1 MVERNEEN
9 LSNSEF
15 NNLNKI
21 KSFPEQNYEPS
32 TNPNQNNNVPLS
44 LSSKNISPIINL
56 QQKFLGK
63 GKEVSPTIFDQKI
76 KDKSSGETSKIIPGE
91 NELKN
96 MNKEDFLK
104 VRKIKKISENNFL
117 ILKNEIIG
125 IENLDL
131 LYEDIINY
139 NYLPLNEVDFSANVG
154 CMLPFASLVESL
166 FNNNIITIEEMNY
179 RYDLFKNFIFNY
191 RPIKGDGNCFYR
203 AIIFRYFEIVI
214 LNKKIEL
221 LKNII
226 CEMYESFNSNE
237 IRSRLRI
244 KYNFIINTKLVLHI
258 MIIILNLLEEGRISE
273 AHYFYVKS
281 IVIEDS
287 FDYGLII
294 YFRYIFYLYI
304 KQNENKI
311 YQENF
316 AIKIGNLLPSNY
328 ETEEGMFLFNKF
340 YYLYLLSM
348 FTDAEKII
356 IHLTP
361 FVLGINL
368 DIIIFNDDEDK
379 KIKNMIYSGESD
391 YNFNEDK
398 LFVLNIN
405 GHYELL
411 YSEDDNVRNNDIF
424 KNYINDYYHN
434 MSNEKVI
441 NKDKIE
447 VNQVEINDKGK
458 DNSENN
464 TINDISSNSQDKNLI
479 FNNIAENKLINQ
491 EQKLKE
497 KNDVDEVKNK
507 YKVQIKIINKSTQK
521 PKKSF
526 SIEEEKNEDNNIIS
540 EKIKY
545 SEQKD
550 INYQN
555 LIQNRNYNE
564 NNIKKQ
570 DNNENYIDNNN
581 QENKS
586 INIDKVNLIEKLNEQ
601 VTIDEDKINEKEIS
615 GNKIIKNCEE
625 ANQKEL
631 LNNNLNSKIEKNIK
645 ESSKSIQEKCEI
657 CSKNYT
663 KQNKNILF
671 NNICKYCLKKNIIN
685 KIFPIFLEY
694 INDSISNKKY
704 DLSFKKVFNKFVDEK
719 IDIFNKNIII
729 RNALE
734 ILNNDY
740 KSNLEMHPI
749 FEEIKKKFCIF
760 CLCDLSKTETKY
772 EIPCKC
778 NFCSIDHVKRYF
790 HLKNNFKYKSNYICI
805 CSHEYSNIDI
815 YNIGIFFYLN
825 KLYSLK
831 EDSIDFLNQNYLE
844 KQCCFCSL
852 SIGNNNRKRIK
863 IKDFE
868 DEIIL
873 GDTNKLKHYI
883 CDNCFYQYG
892 DNVETFSC
900 FICNK
905 NHIVI
910 NKN

>member
-1 MVERNEEN
+1 MNEREDKN
-9 LSNSEF
+9 LSNSET

-21 KSFPEQNYEPS
+21 ISFPQQDYESSTKQNQNY
-32 TNPNQNNNVPLS
+32 NAPLS
-44 LSSKNISPIINL
+44 SSSKNISPLINL
-56 QQKFLGK
+56 QQKFFGK
-63 GKEVSPTIFDQKI
+63 GKEVSPTILDKKI
-76 KDKSSGETSKIIPGE
+76 KDKSSNEIPKIIPGE

-96 MNKEDFLK
+96 INKNDFLK
-104 VRKIKKISENNFL
+104 VRKIKKISENDFL
-117 ILKNEIIG
+117 TLKNEIIG
-125 IENLDL
+125 MENLDL
-131 LYEDIINY
+131 LYEDIINC
-139 NYLPLNEVDFSANVG
+139 NYLPLNEIDFSANVG
-154 CMLPFASLVESL
+154 CILPFSSLVESL
-166 FNNNIITIEEMNY
+166 FNSNIITIEEMNY
-179 RYDLFKNFIFNY
+179 RYELFKKYIFNY

-226 CEMYESFNSNE
+226 SEMYESFNSNE
-237 IRSRLRI
+237 IRSRLRV
-244 KYNFIINTKLVLHI
+244 KYNFIINTRLVLHI
-258 MIIILNLLEEGRISE
+258 MIIILNLLEEGRISD
-273 AHYFYVKS
+273 AHYFYVKT

-311 YQENF
+311 YLEDF

-328 ETEEGMFLFNKF
+328 ETNEGMFLFNKF

-368 DIIIFNDDEDK
+368 DVIIFNDNEDK
-379 KIKNMIYSGESD
+379 TIKNMIYSGKCE
-391 YNFNEDK
+391 YNFNEEK

-411 YSEDDNVRNNDIF
+411 YSEDDNIKNKDIF
-424 KNYINDYYHN
+424 KEYINDYYYD
-434 MSNEKVI
+434 MSKEQVPKNYK
-441 NKDKIE
+441 NNG
-447 VNQVEINDKGK
+447 NQDVKNVKEK
-458 DNSENN
+458 DNCENN
-464 TINDISSNSQDKNLI
+464 TMIESSSQSQKKNLI
-479 FNNIAENKLINQ
+479 FNNDIENNQIN
-491 EQKLKE
+491 EERELKN
-497 KNDVDEVKNK
+497 KNETVEINNK
-507 YKVQIKIINKSTQK
+507 YKVQIKIINKSAQK
-521 PKKSF
+521 PQKPF
-526 SIEEEKNEDNNIIS
+526 LFEEEKKEEDNIIS

-550 INYQN
+550 TNYQN
-555 LIQNRNYNE
+555 LIKNRNNDE
-564 NNIKKQ
+564 NNNSNKK
-570 DNNENYIDNNN
+570 DNNESNIIDNN
-581 QENKS
+581 QENKQ
-586 INIDKVNLIEKLNEQ
+586 ININRVNLIEKMDKEVDNDENIINEQ
-601 VTIDEDKINEKEIS
+601 KITNKNEL
-615 GNKIIKNCEE
+615 
-625 ANQKEL
+625 AND
-631 LNNNLNSKIEKNIK
+631 NLNSQTKKNIK
-645 ESSKSIQEKCEI
+645 EYSKSREEKCES
-657 CSKNYT
+657 CLKNYI
-663 KQNKNILF
+663 KKNNNIIF
-671 NNICKYCLKKNIIN
+671 NNICENCLKKNIIN
-685 KIFPIFLEY
+685 EIYPKFLEY
-694 INDSISNKKY
+694 MKDAISKKIF
-704 DLSFKKVFNKFVDEK
+704 DFSFKIIFNDFVDKK
-719 IDIFNKNIII
+719 IEIFNNNITI

-734 ILNNDY
+734 KLNNNY
-740 KSNLEMHPI
+740 KSKFEMHPI
-749 FEEIKKKFCIF
+749 FGDIKKKFCIF
-760 CLCDLSKTETKY
+760 CLCDLNKTKTKY

-778 NFCSIDHVKRYF
+778 NFCSIAHIKRYF
-790 HLKNNFKYKSNYICI
+790 HMINNFKNKSNYICI

-831 EDSIDFLNQNYLE
+831 EDTIDFLNQNYLE
-844 KQCCFCSL
+844 KQCCFCSI

-905 NHIVI
+905 NHIVN
-910 NKN
+910 NKNSLYLL

>member
-1 MVERNEEN
+1 MNEREDKN
-9 LSNSEF
+9 LSNSET

-21 KSFPEQNYEPS
+21 ISFPQQDFESSTKQNQNY
-32 TNPNQNNNVPLS
+32 NAPLS
-44 LSSKNISPIINL
+44 SSSKNISPLINL
-56 QQKFLGK
+56 QQKFFGK
-63 GKEVSPTIFDQKI
+63 GKEVSPTILDKKI
-76 KDKSSGETSKIIPGE
+76 KDKSSNEIPKIIPGE

-96 MNKEDFLK
+96 INKNDFLK
-104 VRKIKKISENNFL
+104 VRKIKKISENDFL
-117 ILKNEIIG
+117 TLKNEIIG
-125 IENLDL
+125 MENLDL
-131 LYEDIINY
+131 LYEDIINC
-139 NYLPLNEVDFSANVG
+139 NYLPLNEIDFSANVG
-154 CMLPFASLVESL
+154 CILPFSSLVESL
-166 FNNNIITIEEMNY
+166 FNSNIITIEEMNY
-179 RYDLFKNFIFNY
+179 RYELFKKYIFNY

-226 CEMYESFNSNE
+226 SEMYESFNSNE
-237 IRSRLRI
+237 IRSRLRV
-244 KYNFIINTKLVLHI
+244 KYNFIINTRLVLHI
-258 MIIILNLLEEGRISE
+258 MIIILNLLEEGRISD
-273 AHYFYVKS
+273 AHYFYVKT

-311 YQENF
+311 YLEDF

-328 ETEEGMFLFNKF
+328 ETNEGMFLFNKF

-368 DIIIFNDDEDK
+368 DVIIFNDNEDK
-379 KIKNMIYSGESD
+379 TIKNMIYSGKCE
-391 YNFNEDK
+391 YNFNEEK

-411 YSEDDNVRNNDIF
+411 YSEDDNIKNKDIF
-424 KNYINDYYHN
+424 KEYINDYYYD
-434 MSNEKVI
+434 MSKEQVPKNYK
-441 NKDKIE
+441 NNG
-447 VNQVEINDKGK
+447 NQDVKNVKEK
-458 DNSENN
+458 DNCENN
-464 TINDISSNSQDKNLI
+464 TMIESSSQSQKKNLI
-479 FNNIAENKLINQ
+479 FNNDIENNQIN
-491 EQKLKE
+491 EERELKN
-497 KNDVDEVKNK
+497 KNETVEINNK
-507 YKVQIKIINKSTQK
+507 YKVQIKIINKSAQK
-521 PKKSF
+521 PQKPF
-526 SIEEEKNEDNNIIS
+526 LFEEEKKEEDKIIS

-550 INYQN
+550 TNYQN
-555 LIQNRNYNE
+555 LIKNRNNDE
-564 NNIKKQ
+564 NNNSNKK
-570 DNNENYIDNNN
+570 DNNESNIIDNN
-581 QENKS
+581 QENKQ
-586 INIDKVNLIEKLNEQ
+586 ININRVNLIEKMDKEIDNDENIINEQ
-601 VTIDEDKINEKEIS
+601 KITNKNELD
-615 GNKIIKNCEE
+615 ND
-625 ANQKEL
+625 
-631 LNNNLNSKIEKNIK
+631 NLNSQTKKNIK
-645 ESSKSIQEKCEI
+645 EYSKSREEKCES
-657 CSKNYT
+657 CLKNYI
-663 KQNKNILF
+663 KKNNNIIS
-671 NNICKYCLKKNIIN
+671 NNICENCFKKNFIN
-685 KIFPIFLEY
+685 EIYPKFLEY
-694 INDSISNKKY
+694 MKDAISKKIF
-704 DLSFKKVFNKFVDEK
+704 DFSFKIIFNDFVDKK
-719 IDIFNKNIII
+719 IEIFNNNITI

-734 ILNNDY
+734 KLNNNY
-740 KSNLEMHPI
+740 KSKFEMHPI
-749 FEEIKKKFCIF
+749 FGDIKKKFCIF
-760 CLCDLSKTETKY
+760 CLCDLNKTKTKY

-778 NFCSIDHVKRYF
+778 NFCSIDHIKRYF
-790 HLKNNFKYKSNYICI
+790 HMINNFKNKSNYICI

-831 EDSIDFLNQNYLE
+831 EDTIDFLNQNYLE
-844 KQCCFCSL
+844 KQCCFCSI

-905 NHIVI
+905 NHIVN
-910 NKN
+910 NKNSLYLL

>member
-1 MVERNEEN
+1 MNEREDKN
-9 LSNSEF
+9 LSNSET

-21 KSFPEQNYEPS
+21 ISFPQQDYESSTKQNQNY
-32 TNPNQNNNVPLS
+32 NAPLS
-44 LSSKNISPIINL
+44 SSSKNISPLINL
-56 QQKFLGK
+56 QQKFFGK
-63 GKEVSPTIFDQKI
+63 GKEVSPTILDKKI
-76 KDKSSGETSKIIPGE
+76 KDKSSNEIPKIIPGE

-96 MNKEDFLK
+96 INKNDFLK
-104 VRKIKKISENNFL
+104 VRKIKKISENDFL
-117 ILKNEIIG
+117 TLKNEIIG
-125 IENLDL
+125 MENLDL
-131 LYEDIINY
+131 LYEDIINC
-139 NYLPLNEVDFSANVG
+139 NYLPLNEIDFSANVG
-154 CMLPFASLVESL
+154 CILPFSSLVESL
-166 FNNNIITIEEMNY
+166 FNSNIITIEEMNY
-179 RYDLFKNFIFNY
+179 RYELFKKYIFNY

-226 CEMYESFNSNE
+226 SEMYESFNSNE
-237 IRSRLRI
+237 IRSRLRV
-244 KYNFIINTKLVLHI
+244 KYNFIINTRLVLHI
-258 MIIILNLLEEGRISE
+258 MIIILNLLEEGRISD
-273 AHYFYVKS
+273 AHYFYVKT

-311 YQENF
+311 YLEDF

-328 ETEEGMFLFNKF
+328 ETNEGMFLFNKF

-368 DIIIFNDDEDK
+368 DVIIFNDNEDK
-379 KIKNMIYSGESD
+379 TIKNMIYSGKCE
-391 YNFNEDK
+391 YNFNEEK

-411 YSEDDNVRNNDIF
+411 YSEDDNIKNKDIF
-424 KNYINDYYHN
+424 KEYINDYYYD
-434 MSNEKVI
+434 MSKEQVPKNYK
-441 NKDKIE
+441 NNG
-447 VNQVEINDKGK
+447 NQDVKNVKEK
-458 DNSENN
+458 DNCENN
-464 TINDISSNSQDKNLI
+464 TMIESSSQSQKKNLI
-479 FNNIAENKLINQ
+479 FNNDIENNQIN
-491 EQKLKE
+491 EERELKN
-497 KNDVDEVKNK
+497 KNETVEINNK
-507 YKVQIKIINKSTQK
+507 YKVQIKIINKSAQK
-521 PKKSF
+521 PQKPF
-526 SIEEEKNEDNNIIS
+526 LFEEEKKEEDKIIS

-550 INYQN
+550 TNYQN
-555 LIQNRNYNE
+555 LIKNRNNDE
-564 NNIKKQ
+564 NNNSNKK
-570 DNNENYIDNNN
+570 DNNESNIIDNN
-581 QENKS
+581 QENKQ
-586 INIDKVNLIEKLNEQ
+586 ININRVNLIEKMDKEVDNDENIINEQ
-601 VTIDEDKINEKEIS
+601 KITNKNEL
-615 GNKIIKNCEE
+615 
-625 ANQKEL
+625 AND
-631 LNNNLNSKIEKNIK
+631 NLNSQTKKNIK
-645 ESSKSIQEKCEI
+645 EYSKSREEKCES
-657 CSKNYT
+657 CLKNYI
-663 KQNKNILF
+663 KKNNNIIF
-671 NNICKYCLKKNIIN
+671 NNICENCLKKNIIN
-685 KIFPIFLEY
+685 EIYPKFLEY
-694 INDSISNKKY
+694 MKDAISKKIF
-704 DLSFKKVFNKFVDEK
+704 DFSFKIIFNDFVDKK
-719 IDIFNKNIII
+719 IEIFNNNITI

-734 ILNNDY
+734 KLNNNY
-740 KSNLEMHPI
+740 KSKFEMHPI
-749 FEEIKKKFCIF
+749 FGDIKKKFCIF
-760 CLCDLSKTETKY
+760 CLCDLNKTKTKY

-778 NFCSIDHVKRYF
+778 NFCSIDHIKRYF
-790 HLKNNFKYKSNYICI
+790 HMINNFKNKSNYICI

-831 EDSIDFLNQNYLE
+831 EDTIDFLNQNYLE
-844 KQCCFCSL
+844 KQCCFCSI

-905 NHIVI
+905 NHIVN
-910 NKN
+910 NKNSLYLL

>member
-1 MVERNEEN
+1 MNEREDKN
-9 LSNSEF
+9 LSNSET

-21 KSFPEQNYEPS
+21 ISFPQQDYESSTKQNQNY
-32 TNPNQNNNVPLS
+32 NAPLS
-44 LSSKNISPIINL
+44 SSSKNISPLINL
-56 QQKFLGK
+56 QQKFFGK
-63 GKEVSPTIFDQKI
+63 GKEVSPTILDKKI
-76 KDKSSGETSKIIPGE
+76 KDKSSNEIPKIIPGE

-96 MNKEDFLK
+96 INKNDFLK
-104 VRKIKKISENNFL
+104 VRKIKKISENDFL
-117 ILKNEIIG
+117 TLKNEIIG
-125 IENLDL
+125 MENLDL
-131 LYEDIINY
+131 LYEDIINC
-139 NYLPLNEVDFSANVG
+139 NYLPLNEIDFSANVG
-154 CMLPFASLVESL
+154 CILPFSSLVESL
-166 FNNNIITIEEMNY
+166 FNSNIITIEEMNY
-179 RYDLFKNFIFNY
+179 RYELFKKYIFNY

-226 CEMYESFNSNE
+226 SEMYESFNSNE
-237 IRSRLRI
+237 IRSRLRV
-244 KYNFIINTKLVLHI
+244 KYNFIINTRLVLHI
-258 MIIILNLLEEGRISE
+258 MIIILNLLEEGRISD
-273 AHYFYVKS
+273 AHYFYVKT

-311 YQENF
+311 YLEDF

-328 ETEEGMFLFNKF
+328 ETSEGMFLFNKF

-368 DIIIFNDDEDK
+368 DVIIFNDNEDK
-379 KIKNMIYSGESD
+379 TIKNMIYSGKCE
-391 YNFNEDK
+391 YNFNEEK

-411 YSEDDNVRNNDIF
+411 YSEDDNIKNKDIF
-424 KNYINDYYHN
+424 KEYINDYYYD
-434 MSNEKVI
+434 MSKEQVPKNYK
-441 NKDKIE
+441 NNG
-447 VNQVEINDKGK
+447 NQDVKNVKEK
-458 DNSENN
+458 DNCENN
-464 TINDISSNSQDKNLI
+464 TMIESSSQSQKKNLI
-479 FNNIAENKLINQ
+479 FNNDIENNQIN
-491 EQKLKE
+491 EERELKN
-497 KNDVDEVKNK
+497 KNETVEINNK
-507 YKVQIKIINKSTQK
+507 YKVQIKIINKSAQK
-521 PKKSF
+521 PQKPF
-526 SIEEEKNEDNNIIS
+526 LFEEEKKEEDNIIS

-550 INYQN
+550 TNYQN
-555 LIQNRNYNE
+555 LIKNRNNDE
-564 NNIKKQ
+564 NNNSNKK
-570 DNNENYIDNNN
+570 DNNESNIIDNN
-581 QENKS
+581 QENKQ
-586 INIDKVNLIEKLNEQ
+586 ININRVNLIEKMDKEVDNDENIINEQ
-601 VTIDEDKINEKEIS
+601 KITNKNEL
-615 GNKIIKNCEE
+615 
-625 ANQKEL
+625 AND
-631 LNNNLNSKIEKNIK
+631 NLNSETKKNIK
-645 ESSKSIQEKCEI
+645 EYSKSREEKCES
-657 CSKNYT
+657 CLKNYI
-663 KQNKNILF
+663 KKNNNIIS
-671 NNICKYCLKKNIIN
+671 NNICEKNIKKNIIN
-685 KIFPIFLEY
+685 EIYPKFLEY
-694 INDSISNKKY
+694 MKDAISKKIF
-704 DLSFKKVFNKFVDEK
+704 DFSFKIIFNDFVDKK
-719 IDIFNKNIII
+719 IEIFNNNITI

-734 ILNNDY
+734 KLNNNY
-740 KSNLEMHPI
+740 KSKFEMHPI
-749 FEEIKKKFCIF
+749 FGDIKKKFCIF
-760 CLCDLSKTETKY
+760 CLCDLNKTKTKY

-778 NFCSIDHVKRYF
+778 NFCSIDHIKRYF
-790 HLKNNFKYKSNYICI
+790 HMINNFKNKSNYICI

-831 EDSIDFLNQNYLE
+831 EDTIDFLNQNYLE
-844 KQCCFCSL
+844 KQCCFCSI

-905 NHIVI
+905 NHIVN
-910 NKN
+910 NKNSLYLL

>member
-1 MVERNEEN
+1 MNEREDKN
-9 LSNSEF
+9 LSNSET

-21 KSFPEQNYEPS
+21 ISFPQQDYESSTKQNQNY
-32 TNPNQNNNVPLS
+32 NAPLS
-44 LSSKNISPIINL
+44 SSSKNISPLINL
-56 QQKFLGK
+56 QQKFFGK
-63 GKEVSPTIFDQKI
+63 GKEVSPTILDKKI
-76 KDKSSGETSKIIPGE
+76 KDKSSNEIPKIIPGE

-96 MNKEDFLK
+96 INKNDFLK
-104 VRKIKKISENNFL
+104 VRKIKKISENDFL
-117 ILKNEIIG
+117 TLKNEIIG
-125 IENLDL
+125 MENLDL
-131 LYEDIINY
+131 LYEDIINC
-139 NYLPLNEVDFSANVG
+139 NYLPLNEIDFSANVG
-154 CMLPFASLVESL
+154 CILPFSSLVESL
-166 FNNNIITIEEMNY
+166 FNSNIITIEEMNY
-179 RYDLFKNFIFNY
+179 RYELFKKYIFNY

-226 CEMYESFNSNE
+226 SEMYESFNSNE
-237 IRSRLRI
+237 IRSRLRV
-244 KYNFIINTKLVLHI
+244 KYNFIINTRLVLHI
-258 MIIILNLLEEGRISE
+258 MIIILNLLEEGRISD
-273 AHYFYVKS
+273 AHYFYVKT

-311 YQENF
+311 YLEDF

-328 ETEEGMFLFNKF
+328 ETNEGMFLFNKF

-368 DIIIFNDDEDK
+368 DVIIFNDNEDK
-379 KIKNMIYSGESD
+379 TIKNMIFSGKCE
-391 YNFNEDK
+391 YNFNEEK

-411 YSEDDNVRNNDIF
+411 YSEDDNIKNKDIF
-424 KNYINDYYHN
+424 KEYINDYYYD
-434 MSNEKVI
+434 MSKEQVPKNYK
-441 NKDKIE
+441 NNG
-447 VNQVEINDKGK
+447 NQDVKNVKEK
-458 DNSENN
+458 DNCENN
-464 TINDISSNSQDKNLI
+464 TMIESSSQSQKKNLI
-479 FNNIAENKLINQ
+479 FNNDIENNQIN
-491 EQKLKE
+491 EERELKN
-497 KNDVDEVKNK
+497 KNETVEINNK
-507 YKVQIKIINKSTQK
+507 YKVQIKIINKSAQK
-521 PKKSF
+521 PQKPFLFK
-526 SIEEEKNEDNNIIS
+526 EEKKEEDNIIS

-550 INYQN
+550 TNYQN
-555 LIQNRNYNE
+555 LIKNKNNDE
-564 NNIKKQ
+564 NNNSNKK
-570 DNNENYIDNNN
+570 DNNESNIIDNN
-581 QENKS
+581 QENKQ
-586 INIDKVNLIEKLNEQ
+586 ININRVNLIEKMDKEVDNDENIINEQ
-601 VTIDEDKINEKEIS
+601 KITDKNEI
-615 GNKIIKNCEE
+615 
-625 ANQKEL
+625 AND
-631 LNNNLNSKIEKNIK
+631 NLNSETKKNIK
-645 ESSKSIQEKCEI
+645 EYSKSREEKCES
-657 CSKNYT
+657 CLKNYI
-663 KQNKNILF
+663 KKNNNIIF
-671 NNICKYCLKKNIIN
+671 NNICENCLKKNIIN
-685 KIFPIFLEY
+685 EIYPKFLEY
-694 INDSISNKKY
+694 MKDAISKKIF
-704 DLSFKKVFNKFVDEK
+704 DFSFKIIFNDFVDKK
-719 IDIFNKNIII
+719 IEIFNNNITI

-734 ILNNDY
+734 KLNNNY
-740 KSNLEMHPI
+740 KSKFEMHPI
-749 FEEIKKKFCIF
+749 FGDIKKKFCIF
-760 CLCDLSKTETKY
+760 CLCDLNKTKTKY

-778 NFCSIDHVKRYF
+778 NFCSIDHIKRYF
-790 HLKNNFKYKSNYICI
+790 HMINNFKNKSNYICI

-831 EDSIDFLNQNYLE
+831 EDTIDFLNQNYLE
-844 KQCCFCSL
+844 KQCCFCSI

-905 NHIVI
+905 NHIVN
-910 NKN
+910 NKNSLYPL

>member
-1 MVERNEEN
+1 MNEREDKN
-9 LSNSEF
+9 LSNSET

-21 KSFPEQNYEPS
+21 ISFPQQDYESSTKQNQNY
-32 TNPNQNNNVPLS
+32 NAPLS
-44 LSSKNISPIINL
+44 SSSKNISPLINL
-56 QQKFLGK
+56 QQKFFGK
-63 GKEVSPTIFDQKI
+63 GKEVSPTILDKKI
-76 KDKSSGETSKIIPGE
+76 KDKSSNEIPKIIPGE

-96 MNKEDFLK
+96 INKNDFLK
-104 VRKIKKISENNFL
+104 VRKIKKISENDFL
-117 ILKNEIIG
+117 TLKNEIIG
-125 IENLDL
+125 MENLDL
-131 LYEDIINY
+131 LYEDIINC
-139 NYLPLNEVDFSANVG
+139 NYLPLNEIDFSANVG
-154 CMLPFASLVESL
+154 CILPFSSLVESL
-166 FNNNIITIEEMNY
+166 FNSNIITIEEMNY
-179 RYDLFKNFIFNY
+179 RYELFKKYIFNY

-226 CEMYESFNSNE
+226 SEMYESFNSNE
-237 IRSRLRI
+237 IRSRLRV
-244 KYNFIINTKLVLHI
+244 KYNFIINTRLVLHI
-258 MIIILNLLEEGRISE
+258 MIIILNLLEEGRISD
-273 AHYFYVKS
+273 AHYFYVKT

-311 YQENF
+311 YLEDF

-328 ETEEGMFLFNKF
+328 ETSEGMFLFNKF

-368 DIIIFNDDEDK
+368 DVIIFNDNEDK
-379 KIKNMIYSGESD
+379 TIKNMIFSGKCE
-391 YNFNEDK
+391 YNFNEEK

-411 YSEDDNVRNNDIF
+411 YSEDDNIKNKDIF
-424 KNYINDYYHN
+424 KEYINDYYYD
-434 MSNEKVI
+434 MSKEQVPKNYK
-441 NKDKIE
+441 NNG
-447 VNQVEINDKGK
+447 NQDVKNVKEK
-458 DNSENN
+458 DNCENN
-464 TINDISSNSQDKNLI
+464 TMIESSSQSQKKNLI
-479 FNNIAENKLINQ
+479 FNNDIENNQIN
-491 EQKLKE
+491 EERELKN
-497 KNDVDEVKNK
+497 KNETVEINNK
-507 YKVQIKIINKSTQK
+507 YKVQIKIINKSAQK
-521 PKKSF
+521 PQKPF
-526 SIEEEKNEDNNIIS
+526 LFEEEKKEEDNIIS

-550 INYQN
+550 TNYQN
-555 LIQNRNYNE
+555 LIKNRNNDE
-564 NNIKKQ
+564 NNNSNKK
-570 DNNENYIDNNN
+570 DNNESNIIDNN
-581 QENKS
+581 QENKQ
-586 INIDKVNLIEKLNEQ
+586 ININRVNLIEKMDKEVDNDENIINEQ
-601 VTIDEDKINEKEIS
+601 KITNKNEL
-615 GNKIIKNCEE
+615 
-625 ANQKEL
+625 AND
-631 LNNNLNSKIEKNIK
+631 NLNSQTKKNIK
-645 ESSKSIQEKCEI
+645 EYSKSREEKCES
-657 CSKNYT
+657 CLKNYI
-663 KQNKNILF
+663 KKNNNIIF
-671 NNICKYCLKKNIIN
+671 NNICENCLKKNIIN
-685 KIFPIFLEY
+685 EIYPKFLEY
-694 INDSISNKKY
+694 MKDAISKKIF
-704 DLSFKKVFNKFVDEK
+704 DFSFKIIFNDFVDKK
-719 IDIFNKNIII
+719 IEIFNNNITI

-734 ILNNDY
+734 KLNNNY
-740 KSNLEMHPI
+740 KSKFEMHPI
-749 FEEIKKKFCIF
+749 FGDIKKKFCIF
-760 CLCDLSKTETKY
+760 CLCDLNKTKTKY

-778 NFCSIDHVKRYF
+778 NFCSIDHIKRYF
-790 HLKNNFKYKSNYICI
+790 HMINNFKNKSNYICI

-831 EDSIDFLNQNYLE
+831 EDTIDFLNQNYLE
-844 KQCCFCSL
+844 KQCCFCSI

-905 NHIVI
+905 NHIVN
-910 NKN
+910 NKNSLYLL

>member
-1 MVERNEEN
+1 MNEREDKN
-9 LSNSEF
+9 LSNSET

-21 KSFPEQNYEPS
+21 ISFPQQDYESSTKQNQNY
-32 TNPNQNNNVPLS
+32 NAPLS
-44 LSSKNISPIINL
+44 SSSKNISPLINL
-56 QQKFLGK
+56 QQKFFGK
-63 GKEVSPTIFDQKI
+63 GKEVSPTILDKKI
-76 KDKSSGETSKIIPGE
+76 KDKSSNEIPKIIPGE

-96 MNKEDFLK
+96 INKNDFLK
-104 VRKIKKISENNFL
+104 VRKIKKISENDFL
-117 ILKNEIIG
+117 TLKNEIIG
-125 IENLDL
+125 MENLDL
-131 LYEDIINY
+131 LYEDIINC
-139 NYLPLNEVDFSANVG
+139 NYLPLNEIDFSANVG
-154 CMLPFASLVESL
+154 CILPFSSLVESL
-166 FNNNIITIEEMNY
+166 FNSNIITIEEMNY
-179 RYDLFKNFIFNY
+179 RYELFKKYIFNY

-226 CEMYESFNSNE
+226 SEMYESFNSNE
-237 IRSRLRI
+237 IRSRLRV
-244 KYNFIINTKLVLHI
+244 KYNFIINTRLVLHI
-258 MIIILNLLEEGRISE
+258 MIIILNLLEEGRISD
-273 AHYFYVKS
+273 AHYFYVKT

-311 YQENF
+311 YLEDF

-328 ETEEGMFLFNKF
+328 ETNEGMFLFNKF

-368 DIIIFNDDEDK
+368 DVIIFNDNEDK
-379 KIKNMIYSGESD
+379 TIKNMIFSGKCE
-391 YNFNEDK
+391 YNFNEEK

-411 YSEDDNVRNNDIF
+411 YSEDDNIKNKDIF
-424 KNYINDYYHN
+424 KEYINDYYYD
-434 MSNEKVI
+434 MSKEQVPKNYK
-441 NKDKIE
+441 NNG
-447 VNQVEINDKGK
+447 NQDVKNVKEK
-458 DNSENN
+458 DNCENN
-464 TINDISSNSQDKNLI
+464 TMIESSSQSQKKNLI
-479 FNNIAENKLINQ
+479 FNNDIENNQIN
-491 EQKLKE
+491 EERELKN
-497 KNDVDEVKNK
+497 KNETVEINNK
-507 YKVQIKIINKSTQK
+507 YKVQIKIINKSAQK
-521 PKKSF
+521 PQKPF
-526 SIEEEKNEDNNIIS
+526 LFEEEKKEEDNIIS

-550 INYQN
+550 TNYQN
-555 LIQNRNYNE
+555 LIKNRNNDE
-564 NNIKKQ
+564 NNNSNKK
-570 DNNENYIDNNN
+570 DNNESNIIDNN
-581 QENKS
+581 QENKQ
-586 INIDKVNLIEKLNEQ
+586 ININRVNLIEKMDKEVDNDENIINEQ
-601 VTIDEDKINEKEIS
+601 KIANKNEL
-615 GNKIIKNCEE
+615 
-625 ANQKEL
+625 AND
-631 LNNNLNSKIEKNIK
+631 NLNSKTKKNIK
-645 ESSKSIQEKCEI
+645 EYSKSREEKCES
-657 CSKNYT
+657 CLKNYI
-663 KQNKNILF
+663 KKNNNIIF
-671 NNICKYCLKKNIIN
+671 NNICENCLKKNIIN
-685 KIFPIFLEY
+685 EIYPKFLEY
-694 INDSISNKKY
+694 MKDAISKKIF
-704 DLSFKKVFNKFVDEK
+704 DFSFKIIFNDFVDKK
-719 IDIFNKNIII
+719 IEIFNNNITI

-734 ILNNDY
+734 KLNNNY
-740 KSNLEMHPI
+740 KSKFEMHPI
-749 FEEIKKKFCIF
+749 FGDIKKKFCIF
-760 CLCDLSKTETKY
+760 CLCDLNKTKTKY

-778 NFCSIDHVKRYF
+778 NFCSIDHIKRYF
-790 HLKNNFKYKSNYICI
+790 HMINNFKNKSNYICI

-831 EDSIDFLNQNYLE
+831 EDTIDFLNQNYLE
-844 KQCCFCSL
+844 KQCCFCSI

-892 DNVETFSC
+892 DNVESFSC

-905 NHIVI
+905 NHIVN
-910 NKN
+910 NKNSLYLL

>member
-1 MVERNEEN
+1 MNEREDKN
-9 LSNSEF
+9 LSNSET

-21 KSFPEQNYEPS
+21 ISFPQQDYESSTKQNQNY
-32 TNPNQNNNVPLS
+32 NAPLS
-44 LSSKNISPIINL
+44 SSSKNISPLINL
-56 QQKFLGK
+56 QQKFFGK
-63 GKEVSPTIFDQKI
+63 GKEVSPTILDKKI
-76 KDKSSGETSKIIPGE
+76 KDKSSNEIPKIIPGE

-96 MNKEDFLK
+96 INKNDFLK
-104 VRKIKKISENNFL
+104 VRKIKKISENDFL
-117 ILKNEIIG
+117 TLKNEIIG
-125 IENLDL
+125 MENLDL
-131 LYEDIINY
+131 LYEDIINC
-139 NYLPLNEVDFSANVG
+139 NYLPLNEIDFSANVG
-154 CMLPFASLVESL
+154 CILPFSSLVESL
-166 FNNNIITIEEMNY
+166 FNSNIITIEEMNY
-179 RYDLFKNFIFNY
+179 RYELFKKYIFNY

-226 CEMYESFNSNE
+226 SEMYESFNSNE
-237 IRSRLRI
+237 IRSRLRV
-244 KYNFIINTKLVLHI
+244 KYNFIINTRLVLHI
-258 MIIILNLLEEGRISE
+258 MIIILNLLEEGRISD
-273 AHYFYVKS
+273 AHYFYVKT

-311 YQENF
+311 YLEDF

-328 ETEEGMFLFNKF
+328 ETNEGMFLFNKF

-368 DIIIFNDDEDK
+368 DVIIFNDNEDK
-379 KIKNMIYSGESD
+379 TIKNMIYSGECE

-411 YSEDDNVRNNDIF
+411 YSEDDNIKNKDIF
-424 KNYINDYYHN
+424 KEYINDYYYD
-434 MSNEKVI
+434 MSKEQVPKNYK
-441 NKDKIE
+441 NNG
-447 VNQVEINDKGK
+447 NQDVKNVKEK
-458 DNSENN
+458 DNCENN
-464 TINDISSNSQDKNLI
+464 TMIESSSQSQKKNLI
-479 FNNIAENKLINQ
+479 FNNDIENNQIN
-491 EQKLKE
+491 EERELKN
-497 KNDVDEVKNK
+497 KNETVEINNK
-507 YKVQIKIINKSTQK
+507 YKVQIKIINKSAQK
-521 PKKSF
+521 PQKPF
-526 SIEEEKNEDNNIIS
+526 LFEEEKKEEDNIIS

-550 INYQN
+550 TNYQN
-555 LIQNRNYNE
+555 LIKNRNNDE
-564 NNIKKQ
+564 NNNNNKK
-570 DNNENYIDNNN
+570 DNNESNIIDNN
-581 QENKS
+581 QENKQ
-586 INIDKVNLIEKLNEQ
+586 ININRVNLIEKMDKEVDNDENIINEQ
-601 VTIDEDKINEKEIS
+601 KIT
-615 GNKIIKNCEE
+615 NKNKL
-625 ANQKEL
+625 AND
-631 LNNNLNSKIEKNIK
+631 NLNSQTKKNIK
-645 ESSKSIQEKCEI
+645 EYSKSREEKCES
-657 CSKNYT
+657 CLKNYI
-663 KQNKNILF
+663 KKNNNIIF
-671 NNICKYCLKKNIIN
+671 NNICENCLKKNIIN
-685 KIFPIFLEY
+685 EIYPKFLEY
-694 INDSISNKKY
+694 MKDAISKKIF
-704 DLSFKKVFNKFVDEK
+704 DFSFKIIFNDFVDKK
-719 IDIFNKNIII
+719 IEIFNNNITI

-734 ILNNDY
+734 KLNNNY
-740 KSNLEMHPI
+740 KSKFEMHPI
-749 FEEIKKKFCIF
+749 FGDIKKKFCIF
-760 CLCDLSKTETKY
+760 CLCDLNKTKTKY

-778 NFCSIDHVKRYF
+778 NFCSIDHIKRYF
-790 HLKNNFKYKSNYICI
+790 HMINNFKNKSNYICI

-831 EDSIDFLNQNYLE
+831 EDTIDFLNQNYLD
-844 KQCCFCSL
+844 KQCCFCSI

-905 NHIVI
+905 NHIVN
-910 NKN
+910 NKNSLYLL

>member
-1 MVERNEEN
+1 MNEREDKN
-9 LSNSEF
+9 LSNSET

-21 KSFPEQNYEPS
+21 ISFPQQDYESSTKQNQNY
-32 TNPNQNNNVPLS
+32 NAPLS
-44 LSSKNISPIINL
+44 SSSKNISPLINL
-56 QQKFLGK
+56 QQKFFGK
-63 GKEVSPTIFDQKI
+63 GKEVSPTILDKKI
-76 KDKSSGETSKIIPGE
+76 KDKSSNEIPKIIPGE

-96 MNKEDFLK
+96 INKNDFLK
-104 VRKIKKISENNFL
+104 VRKIKKISENDFL
-117 ILKNEIIG
+117 TLKNEIIG
-125 IENLDL
+125 MENLDL
-131 LYEDIINY
+131 LYEDIINC
-139 NYLPLNEVDFSANVG
+139 NYLPLNEIDFSANVG
-154 CMLPFASLVESL
+154 CILPFSSLVESL
-166 FNNNIITIEEMNY
+166 FNSNIITIEEMNY
-179 RYDLFKNFIFNY
+179 RYELFKKYIFNY

-226 CEMYESFNSNE
+226 SEMYESFNSNE
-237 IRSRLRI
+237 IRSRLRV
-244 KYNFIINTKLVLHI
+244 KYNFIINTRLVLHI
-258 MIIILNLLEEGRISE
+258 MIIILNLLEEGRISD
-273 AHYFYVKS
+273 AHYFYVKT

-311 YQENF
+311 YLEDF

-328 ETEEGMFLFNKF
+328 ETNEGMFLFNKF

-368 DIIIFNDDEDK
+368 DVIIFNDNEDK
-379 KIKNMIYSGESD
+379 TIKNMIYSGKCE
-391 YNFNEDK
+391 YNFNEEK

-411 YSEDDNVRNNDIF
+411 YSEDDNIKNKDIF
-424 KNYINDYYHN
+424 KEYINDYYYD
-434 MSNEKVI
+434 MSKEQVPKNYK
-441 NKDKIE
+441 NNG
-447 VNQVEINDKGK
+447 NQDVKNVKEK
-458 DNSENN
+458 DNCENN
-464 TINDISSNSQDKNLI
+464 TMIESSSQSQKKNLI
-479 FNNIAENKLINQ
+479 FNNDIENNQIN
-491 EQKLKE
+491 EERELKN
-497 KNDVDEVKNK
+497 KNETVEINNK
-507 YKVQIKIINKSTQK
+507 YKVQIKIINKSAQK
-521 PKKSF
+521 PQKPF
-526 SIEEEKNEDNNIIS
+526 LFEEEKKEEDNIIS

-550 INYQN
+550 TNYQN
-555 LIQNRNYNE
+555 LIKNRNNDE
-564 NNIKKQ
+564 NNNSNKK
-570 DNNENYIDNNN
+570 DNNESNIIDNN
-581 QENKS
+581 QENKQ
-586 INIDKVNLIEKLNEQ
+586 ININRVNLIEKMDKEVDNDENIINEQ
-601 VTIDEDKINEKEIS
+601 KITNKNEL
-615 GNKIIKNCEE
+615 
-625 ANQKEL
+625 AND
-631 LNNNLNSKIEKNIK
+631 NLNSQTKKNIK
-645 ESSKSIQEKCEI
+645 EYSKSREEKCES
-657 CSKNYT
+657 CLKNYI
-663 KQNKNILF
+663 KKNNNIIF
-671 NNICKYCLKKNIIN
+671 NNICENCLKKNIIN
-685 KIFPIFLEY
+685 EIYPKFLEY
-694 INDSISNKKY
+694 MKDAISKKIF
-704 DLSFKKVFNKFVDEK
+704 DFSFKIIFNDFVDKK
-719 IDIFNKNIII
+719 IEIFNNNITI

-734 ILNNDY
+734 KLNNNY
-740 KSNLEMHPI
+740 KSKFEMHPI
-749 FEEIKKKFCIF
+749 FGDIKKKFCIF
-760 CLCDLSKTETKY
+760 CLCDLNKTKTKY

-778 NFCSIDHVKRYF
+778 NFCSIDHIKRYF
-790 HLKNNFKYKSNYICI
+790 HMINNFKNKSNYICI

-831 EDSIDFLNQNYLE
+831 EDTIDFLNQNYLE
-844 KQCCFCSL
+844 KQCCFCSI

-905 NHIVI
+905 NHIVN
-910 NKN
+910 NKNSLYLL

>member
-1 MVERNEEN
+1 MNEREDKN
-9 LSNSEF
+9 LSNSET

-21 KSFPEQNYEPS
+21 ISFPQQDYESSTKQNQNY
-32 TNPNQNNNVPLS
+32 NAPLS
-44 LSSKNISPIINL
+44 SSSKNISPLINL
-56 QQKFLGK
+56 QQKFFGK
-63 GKEVSPTIFDQKI
+63 GKEVSPTILDKKI
-76 KDKSSGETSKIIPGE
+76 KDKSSNEIPKIIPGE

-96 MNKEDFLK
+96 INKNDFLK
-104 VRKIKKISENNFL
+104 VRKIKKISENDFL
-117 ILKNEIIG
+117 TLKNEIIG
-125 IENLDL
+125 MENLDL
-131 LYEDIINY
+131 LYEDIINC
-139 NYLPLNEVDFSANVG
+139 NYLPLNEIDFSANVG
-154 CMLPFASLVESL
+154 CILPFSSLVESL
-166 FNNNIITIEEMNY
+166 FNSNIITIEEMNY
-179 RYDLFKNFIFNY
+179 RYELFKKYIFNY

-226 CEMYESFNSNE
+226 SEMYESFNSNE
-237 IRSRLRI
+237 IRSRLRV
-244 KYNFIINTKLVLHI
+244 KYNFIINTRLVLHI
-258 MIIILNLLEEGRISE
+258 MIIILNLLEEGRISD
-273 AHYFYVKS
+273 AHYFYVKT

-311 YQENF
+311 YLEDF

-328 ETEEGMFLFNKF
+328 ETNEGMFLFNKF

-368 DIIIFNDDEDK
+368 DVIIFNDNEDK
-379 KIKNMIYSGESD
+379 TIKNMIYSGKCE
-391 YNFNEDK
+391 YNFNEEK

-411 YSEDDNVRNNDIF
+411 YSEDDNIKNKDIF
-424 KNYINDYYHN
+424 KEYINDYYYD
-434 MSNEKVI
+434 MSKEQVPKNYK
-441 NKDKIE
+441 NNG
-447 VNQVEINDKGK
+447 NQDVKNVKEK
-458 DNSENN
+458 DNCENN
-464 TINDISSNSQDKNLI
+464 TMIESSSQSQKKNLI
-479 FNNIAENKLINQ
+479 FNNDIENNQIN
-491 EQKLKE
+491 EERELKN
-497 KNDVDEVKNK
+497 KNETVEINNK
-507 YKVQIKIINKSTQK
+507 YKVQIKIINKSAQK
-521 PKKSF
+521 PQKPF
-526 SIEEEKNEDNNIIS
+526 LFEEEKKEEDNIIS

-550 INYQN
+550 TNYQN
-555 LIQNRNYNE
+555 LIKNRNNDE
-564 NNIKKQ
+564 NNNSNKK
-570 DNNENYIDNNN
+570 DNNESNIIDNN
-581 QENKS
+581 QENKQ
-586 INIDKVNLIEKLNEQ
+586 ININRVNLIEKMDKEVDNDENIINEQ
-601 VTIDEDKINEKEIS
+601 KKANKNEL
-615 GNKIIKNCEE
+615 
-625 ANQKEL
+625 AND
-631 LNNNLNSKIEKNIK
+631 NLNSQTKKNIK
-645 ESSKSIQEKCEI
+645 EYSKSREEKCES
-657 CSKNYT
+657 CLKNYI
-663 KQNKNILF
+663 KKNNNIIF
-671 NNICKYCLKKNIIN
+671 NNICENCLKKNIIN
-685 KIFPIFLEY
+685 EIYPKFLEY
-694 INDSISNKKY
+694 MKDAISKKIF
-704 DLSFKKVFNKFVDEK
+704 DFSFKIIFNDFVDKK
-719 IDIFNKNIII
+719 IEIFNNNITI

-734 ILNNDY
+734 KLNNNY
-740 KSNLEMHPI
+740 KSKFEMHPI
-749 FEEIKKKFCIF
+749 FGDIKKKFCIF
-760 CLCDLSKTETKY
+760 CLCDLNKTKTKY

-778 NFCSIDHVKRYF
+778 NFCSIDHIKRYF
-790 HLKNNFKYKSNYICI
+790 HMINNFKNKSNYICI

-831 EDSIDFLNQNYLE
+831 EDTIDFLNQNYLE
-844 KQCCFCSL
+844 KQCCFCSI

-892 DNVETFSC
+892 NNVETFSC

>member
-1 MVERNEEN
+1 MNEREDKN
-9 LSNSEF
+9 LSNSET

-21 KSFPEQNYEPS
+21 ISFPQQDYESSTKQNQNY
-32 TNPNQNNNVPLS
+32 NAPLS
-44 LSSKNISPIINL
+44 SSSKNISPLINL
-56 QQKFLGK
+56 QQKFFGK
-63 GKEVSPTIFDQKI
+63 GKEVSPTILDKKI
-76 KDKSSGETSKIIPGE
+76 KDKSSNEIPKIIPGE

-96 MNKEDFLK
+96 INKNDFLK
-104 VRKIKKISENNFL
+104 VRKIKKISENDFL
-117 ILKNEIIG
+117 TLKNEIIG
-125 IENLDL
+125 MENLDL
-131 LYEDIINY
+131 LYEDIINC
-139 NYLPLNEVDFSANVG
+139 NYLPLNEIDFSANVG
-154 CMLPFASLVESL
+154 CILPFSSLVESL
-166 FNNNIITIEEMNY
+166 FNSNIITIEEMNY
-179 RYDLFKNFIFNY
+179 RYELFKKYIFNY

-226 CEMYESFNSNE
+226 SEMYESFNSNE
-237 IRSRLRI
+237 IRSRLRV
-244 KYNFIINTKLVLHI
+244 KYNFIINTRLVLHI
-258 MIIILNLLEEGRISE
+258 MIIILNLLEEGRISD
-273 AHYFYVKS
+273 AHYFYVKT

-311 YQENF
+311 YLEDF

-328 ETEEGMFLFNKF
+328 ETSEGMFLFNKF

-368 DIIIFNDDEDK
+368 DVIIFNDNEDK
-379 KIKNMIYSGESD
+379 TIKNMIYSGKCE
-391 YNFNEDK
+391 YNFNEEK

-411 YSEDDNVRNNDIF
+411 YSEDDNIKNKDIF
-424 KNYINDYYHN
+424 KEYINDYYYD
-434 MSNEKVI
+434 MSKEQVPKNYK
-441 NKDKIE
+441 NNG
-447 VNQVEINDKGK
+447 NQDVKNVKEK
-458 DNSENN
+458 DNCENN
-464 TINDISSNSQDKNLI
+464 TMIESSSQSQKKNLI
-479 FNNIAENKLINQ
+479 FNNDIENNQIN
-491 EQKLKE
+491 EERELKN
-497 KNDVDEVKNK
+497 KNETVEINNK
-507 YKVQIKIINKSTQK
+507 YKVQIKIINKSAQK
-521 PKKSF
+521 PQKPF
-526 SIEEEKNEDNNIIS
+526 LFEEEKKEEDNIIS

-550 INYQN
+550 TNYQN
-555 LIQNRNYNE
+555 LIKNRNNDE
-564 NNIKKQ
+564 NNNSNKK
-570 DNNENYIDNNN
+570 DNNESNIIDNN
-581 QENKS
+581 QENKQ
-586 INIDKVNLIEKLNEQ
+586 ININRVNLIEKMDKEVDNDENIINEQ
-601 VTIDEDKINEKEIS
+601 KITNKNEL
-615 GNKIIKNCEE
+615 
-625 ANQKEL
+625 AND
-631 LNNNLNSKIEKNIK
+631 NLNSQTKKNIK
-645 ESSKSIQEKCEI
+645 EYSKSREEKCES
-657 CSKNYT
+657 CLKNYI
-663 KQNKNILF
+663 KKNNNIIF
-671 NNICKYCLKKNIIN
+671 NNICENCLKKNIIN
-685 KIFPIFLEY
+685 EIYPKFLEY
-694 INDSISNKKY
+694 MKDAISKKIF
-704 DLSFKKVFNKFVDEK
+704 DFSFKIIFNDFVDKK
-719 IDIFNKNIII
+719 IEIFNNNITI

-734 ILNNDY
+734 KLNNNY
-740 KSNLEMHPI
+740 KSKFEMHPI
-749 FEEIKKKFCIF
+749 FGDIKKKFCIF
-760 CLCDLSKTETKY
+760 CLCDLNKTKTKY

-778 NFCSIDHVKRYF
+778 NFCSIDHIKRYF
-790 HLKNNFKYKSNYICI
+790 HMINNFKNKSNYICI

-831 EDSIDFLNQNYLE
+831 EDTIDFLNQNYLE
-844 KQCCFCSL
+844 KQCCFCSI
-852 SIGNNNRKRIK
+852 SIEINNRKRIK

-905 NHIVI
+905 NHIVN
-910 NKN
+910 NKNSLYLL

>member
-1 MVERNEEN
+1 MNEREDKN
-9 LSNSEF
+9 LSNSET

-21 KSFPEQNYEPS
+21 ISFPQQDYESSTKQNQNY
-32 TNPNQNNNVPLS
+32 NAPLS
-44 LSSKNISPIINL
+44 SSSKNISPLINL
-56 QQKFLGK
+56 QQKFFGK
-63 GKEVSPTIFDQKI
+63 GKEVSPTILDKKI
-76 KDKSSGETSKIIPGE
+76 KDKSSNEIPKIIPGE

-96 MNKEDFLK
+96 INKNDFLK
-104 VRKIKKISENNFL
+104 VRKIKKISENDFL
-117 ILKNEIIG
+117 TLKNEIIG
-125 IENLDL
+125 MENLDL
-131 LYEDIINY
+131 LYEDIINC
-139 NYLPLNEVDFSANVG
+139 NYLPLNEIDFSANVG
-154 CMLPFASLVESL
+154 CILPFSSLVESL
-166 FNNNIITIEEMNY
+166 FNSNIITIEEMNY
-179 RYDLFKNFIFNY
+179 RYELFKKYIFNY

-226 CEMYESFNSNE
+226 SEMYESFNSNE
-237 IRSRLRI
+237 IRSRLRV
-244 KYNFIINTKLVLHI
+244 KYNFIINTRLVLHI
-258 MIIILNLLEEGRISE
+258 MIIILNLLEEGRISD
-273 AHYFYVKS
+273 AHYFYVKTL
-281 IVIEDS
+281 VIEDS

-311 YQENF
+311 YLEDF

-328 ETEEGMFLFNKF
+328 ETNEGMFLFNKF

-368 DIIIFNDDEDK
+368 DVIIFNDNEDK
-379 KIKNMIYSGESD
+379 TIKNMIFSGKCE
-391 YNFNEDK
+391 YNFNEEK

-411 YSEDDNVRNNDIF
+411 YSEDDNIKNKDIF
-424 KNYINDYYHN
+424 KEYINDYYYD
-434 MSNEKVI
+434 MSKEQVPKNYK
-441 NKDKIE
+441 NNG
-447 VNQVEINDKGK
+447 NQDVKNVKEK
-458 DNSENN
+458 DNCENN
-464 TINDISSNSQDKNLI
+464 TMIESSSQSQKKNLI
-479 FNNIAENKLINQ
+479 FNNDIENNQIN
-491 EQKLKE
+491 EERELKN
-497 KNDVDEVKNK
+497 KNETVEINNK
-507 YKVQIKIINKSTQK
+507 YKVQIKIINKSAQK
-521 PKKSF
+521 PQKPF
-526 SIEEEKNEDNNIIS
+526 LFEEEKKEEDNIIS

-550 INYQN
+550 TNYQN
-555 LIQNRNYNE
+555 LIKNRNNDE
-564 NNIKKQ
+564 NNNSNKK
-570 DNNENYIDNNN
+570 DNNESNIIDNN
-581 QENKS
+581 QENKQ
-586 INIDKVNLIEKLNEQ
+586 ININRVNLIEKMDKEVDNDENIINEQ
-601 VTIDEDKINEKEIS
+601 KITNKNEL
-615 GNKIIKNCEE
+615 
-625 ANQKEL
+625 AND
-631 LNNNLNSKIEKNIK
+631 NLNSQTKKNIK
-645 ESSKSIQEKCEI
+645 EYSKSREEKCES
-657 CSKNYT
+657 CLKNYI
-663 KQNKNILF
+663 KKNNNIIF
-671 NNICKYCLKKNIIN
+671 NNICENCLKKNIIN
-685 KIFPIFLEY
+685 EIYPKFLEY
-694 INDSISNKKY
+694 MKDAISKKIF
-704 DLSFKKVFNKFVDEK
+704 DFSFKIIFNDFVDKK
-719 IDIFNKNIII
+719 IEIFNNNITI

-734 ILNNDY
+734 KLNNNY
-740 KSNLEMHPI
+740 KSKFEMHPI
-749 FEEIKKKFCIF
+749 FGDIKKKFCIF
-760 CLCDLSKTETKY
+760 CLCDLNKTKTKY

-778 NFCSIDHVKRYF
+778 NFCSIDHIKRYF
-790 HLKNNFKYKSNYICI
+790 HMINNFKNKSNYICI

-831 EDSIDFLNQNYLE
+831 EDTIDFLNQNYLE
-844 KQCCFCSL
+844 KQCCFCSI

-905 NHIVI
+905 NHIVN
-910 NKN
+910 NKNSLYLL

>member
-1 MVERNEEN
+1 MNEREDKN
-9 LSNSEF
+9 LSNSET

-21 KSFPEQNYEPS
+21 ISFPQQDYESSTKQNQNY
-32 TNPNQNNNVPLS
+32 NAPLS
-44 LSSKNISPIINL
+44 SSSKNISPLINL
-56 QQKFLGK
+56 QKKFFGK
-63 GKEVSPTIFDQKI
+63 GKEVSPTILDKKI
-76 KDKSSGETSKIIPGE
+76 KDKSSNEIPKIIPGE

-96 MNKEDFLK
+96 INKNDFLK
-104 VRKIKKISENNFL
+104 VRKIKKISENDFL
-117 ILKNEIIG
+117 TLKNEIIG
-125 IENLDL
+125 MENLDL
-131 LYEDIINY
+131 LYEDIINC
-139 NYLPLNEVDFSANVG
+139 NYLPLNEIDFSANVG
-154 CMLPFASLVESL
+154 CILPFSSLVESL
-166 FNNNIITIEEMNY
+166 FNSNIITIEEMNY
-179 RYDLFKNFIFNY
+179 RYELFKKYIFNY

-226 CEMYESFNSNE
+226 SEMYESFNSNE
-237 IRSRLRI
+237 IRSRLRV
-244 KYNFIINTKLVLHI
+244 KYNFIINTRLVLHI
-258 MIIILNLLEEGRISE
+258 MIIILNLLEEGRISD
-273 AHYFYVKS
+273 AHYFYVKT

-311 YQENF
+311 YLEDF

-328 ETEEGMFLFNKF
+328 ETNEGMFLFNKF

-368 DIIIFNDDEDK
+368 DVIIFNDNEDK
-379 KIKNMIYSGESD
+379 TIKNMIYSGKCE
-391 YNFNEDK
+391 YNFNEEK

-411 YSEDDNVRNNDIF
+411 YSEDDNIKNKDIF
-424 KNYINDYYHN
+424 KEYINDYYYD
-434 MSNEKVI
+434 MSKEQVPKNYK
-441 NKDKIE
+441 NNG
-447 VNQVEINDKGK
+447 NQDVKNVKEK
-458 DNSENN
+458 DNCENN
-464 TINDISSNSQDKNLI
+464 TMIESSSQSQKKNLI
-479 FNNIAENKLINQ
+479 FNNDIENNQIN
-491 EQKLKE
+491 EERELKNKSE
-497 KNDVDEVKNK
+497 TVEINNK
-507 YKVQIKIINKSTQK
+507 YKVQIKIINKSAQK
-521 PKKSF
+521 PQKPF
-526 SIEEEKNEDNNIIS
+526 LFEEEKKEEDNIIS

-550 INYQN
+550 TNYQN
-555 LIQNRNYNE
+555 LIKNRNNDE
-564 NNIKKQ
+564 NNNSNKK
-570 DNNENYIDNNN
+570 DNNESNIIDNN
-581 QENKS
+581 QENKQ
-586 INIDKVNLIEKLNEQ
+586 ININRVNLIEKMDKEVDNDENIINEQ
-601 VTIDEDKINEKEIS
+601 KITNKNEL
-615 GNKIIKNCEE
+615 
-625 ANQKEL
+625 AND
-631 LNNNLNSKIEKNIK
+631 NLNSQTKKNIK
-645 ESSKSIQEKCEI
+645 EYSKSREEKCES
-657 CSKNYT
+657 CLKNYI
-663 KQNKNILF
+663 KKNNNIIF
-671 NNICKYCLKKNIIN
+671 NNICENCLKKNIIN
-685 KIFPIFLEY
+685 EIYPKFLEY
-694 INDSISNKKY
+694 MKDAISKKIF
-704 DLSFKKVFNKFVDEK
+704 DFSFKIIFNDFVDKK
-719 IDIFNKNIII
+719 IEIFNNNITI

-734 ILNNDY
+734 KLNNNY
-740 KSNLEMHPI
+740 KSKFEMHPI
-749 FEEIKKKFCIF
+749 FGDIKKKFCIF
-760 CLCDLSKTETKY
+760 CLCDLNKTKTKY

-778 NFCSIDHVKRYF
+778 NFCSIDHIKRYF
-790 HLKNNFKYKSNYICI
+790 HMINNFKNKSNYICI

-831 EDSIDFLNQNYLE
+831 EDTIDFLNQNYLE
-844 KQCCFCSL
+844 KQCCFCSI

-905 NHIVI
+905 NHIVN
-910 NKN
+910 NKNSLYLL

>member
-1 MVERNEEN
+1 MNEREDKN
-9 LSNSEF
+9 LSNSET

-21 KSFPEQNYEPS
+21 ISFPQQDYESSTKQNQNY
-32 TNPNQNNNVPLS
+32 NAPLS
-44 LSSKNISPIINL
+44 SSSKNISPLINL
-56 QQKFLGK
+56 QQKFFGK
-63 GKEVSPTIFDQKI
+63 GKEVSPTILDKKI
-76 KDKSSGETSKIIPGE
+76 KDKSSNEIPKIIPGE

-96 MNKEDFLK
+96 INKNDFLK
-104 VRKIKKISENNFL
+104 VRKIKKISENDFL
-117 ILKNEIIG
+117 TLKNEIIG
-125 IENLDL
+125 MENLDL
-131 LYEDIINY
+131 LYEDIINC
-139 NYLPLNEVDFSANVG
+139 NYLPLNEIDFSANVG
-154 CMLPFASLVESL
+154 CILPFSSLVESL
-166 FNNNIITIEEMNY
+166 FNSNIITIEEMNY
-179 RYDLFKNFIFNY
+179 RYELFKKYIFNY

-226 CEMYESFNSNE
+226 SEMYESFNSNE
-237 IRSRLRI
+237 IRSRLRV
-244 KYNFIINTKLVLHI
+244 KYNFIINTRLVLHI
-258 MIIILNLLEEGRISE
+258 MIIILNLLEEGRISD
-273 AHYFYVKS
+273 AHYFYVKT

-311 YQENF
+311 YLEDF

-328 ETEEGMFLFNKF
+328 ETNEGMFLFNKF

-368 DIIIFNDDEDK
+368 DVIIFNDNEDK
-379 KIKNMIYSGESD
+379 TIKNMIYSGKCE
-391 YNFNEDK
+391 YNFNEEK

-411 YSEDDNVRNNDIF
+411 YSEDDNIKNKDIF
-424 KNYINDYYHN
+424 KEYINDYYYD
-434 MSNEKVI
+434 MSKEQVPKNYK
-441 NKDKIE
+441 NNG
-447 VNQVEINDKGK
+447 NQDVKNVKEK
-458 DNSENN
+458 DNYENN
-464 TINDISSNSQDKNLI
+464 TMIESSSQSQKKNLI
-479 FNNIAENKLINQ
+479 FNNDIENNQIN
-491 EQKLKE
+491 EERELKN
-497 KNDVDEVKNK
+497 KNETVEINNK
-507 YKVQIKIINKSTQK
+507 YKVQIKIINKSAQK
-521 PKKSF
+521 PQKPF
-526 SIEEEKNEDNNIIS
+526 LFEEEKKEEDNIIS

-550 INYQN
+550 TNYQN
-555 LIQNRNYNE
+555 LIKNRNNDE
-564 NNIKKQ
+564 NNNSNKK
-570 DNNENYIDNNN
+570 DNNESNIIDNN
-581 QENKS
+581 QENKQ
-586 INIDKVNLIEKLNEQ
+586 ININRVNLIEKMDKEVDNDENIINEQ
-601 VTIDEDKINEKEIS
+601 KITNKNEL
-615 GNKIIKNCEE
+615 
-625 ANQKEL
+625 AND
-631 LNNNLNSKIEKNIK
+631 NLNSETKKNIK
-645 ESSKSIQEKCEI
+645 EYSKSREEKCES
-657 CSKNYT
+657 CLKNYI
-663 KQNKNILF
+663 KKNNNIIF
-671 NNICKYCLKKNIIN
+671 NNICENCLKKNIIN
-685 KIFPIFLEY
+685 EIYPKFLEY
-694 INDSISNKKY
+694 MKDAISKKIF
-704 DLSFKKVFNKFVDEK
+704 DFSFKIIFNDFVDKK
-719 IDIFNKNIII
+719 IEIFNNNITI

-734 ILNNDY
+734 KLNNNY
-740 KSNLEMHPI
+740 KSKFEMHPI
-749 FEEIKKKFCIF
+749 FGDIKKKFCIF
-760 CLCDLSKTETKY
+760 CLCDLNKTKTKY

-778 NFCSIDHVKRYF
+778 NFCSIDHIKRYF
-790 HLKNNFKYKSNYICI
+790 HMINNFKNKSNYICI

-831 EDSIDFLNQNYLE
+831 EDTIDFLNQNYLE
-844 KQCCFCSL
+844 KQCCFCSI

-905 NHIVI
+905 NHIVN
-910 NKN
+910 NKNSLYLL

>member
-1 MVERNEEN
+1 MNEREDKN
-9 LSNSEF
+9 LSNSET

-21 KSFPEQNYEPS
+21 ISFPQQDYESSTKQNQNY
-32 TNPNQNNNVPLS
+32 NAPLS
-44 LSSKNISPIINL
+44 SSSKNISPLINL
-56 QQKFLGK
+56 QQKFFGK
-63 GKEVSPTIFDQKI
+63 GKEVSPTILDKKI
-76 KDKSSGETSKIIPGE
+76 KDKSSNEIPKIIPGE

-96 MNKEDFLK
+96 INKNDFLK
-104 VRKIKKISENNFL
+104 VRKIKKISENDFL
-117 ILKNEIIG
+117 TLKNEIIG
-125 IENLDL
+125 MENLDL
-131 LYEDIINY
+131 LYEDIINC
-139 NYLPLNEVDFSANVG
+139 NYLPLNEIDFSANVG
-154 CMLPFASLVESL
+154 CILPFSSLVESL
-166 FNNNIITIEEMNY
+166 FNSNIITIEEMNY
-179 RYDLFKNFIFNY
+179 RYELFKKYIFNY

-226 CEMYESFNSNE
+226 SEMYESFNSNE
-237 IRSRLRI
+237 IRSRLRV
-244 KYNFIINTKLVLHI
+244 KYNFIINTRLVLHI
-258 MIIILNLLEEGRISE
+258 MIIILNLLEEGRISD
-273 AHYFYVKS
+273 AHYFYVKT

-311 YQENF
+311 YLEDF

-328 ETEEGMFLFNKF
+328 ETSEGMFLFNKF

-368 DIIIFNDDEDK
+368 DVIIFNDNEDK
-379 KIKNMIYSGESD
+379 TIKNMIYSGKCE
-391 YNFNEDK
+391 YNFNEEK

-411 YSEDDNVRNNDIF
+411 YSEDDNIKNKDIF
-424 KNYINDYYHN
+424 KEYINDYYYD
-434 MSNEKVI
+434 MSKEQVPKNYK
-441 NKDKIE
+441 NNG
-447 VNQVEINDKGK
+447 NQDVKNVKEK
-458 DNSENN
+458 DNCENN
-464 TINDISSNSQDKNLI
+464 TMIESSSQSQKKNLI
-479 FNNIAENKLINQ
+479 FNNDIENNQIN
-491 EQKLKE
+491 EERELKN
-497 KNDVDEVKNK
+497 KNETVEINNK
-507 YKVQIKIINKSTQK
+507 YKVQIKIINKSAQK
-521 PKKSF
+521 PQKPF
-526 SIEEEKNEDNNIIS
+526 LFEEEKKEEDNIIS

-550 INYQN
+550 TNYQN
-555 LIQNRNYNE
+555 LIKNRNNDE
-564 NNIKKQ
+564 NNNSNKK
-570 DNNENYIDNNN
+570 DNNESNIIDNN
-581 QENKS
+581 QENKQ
-586 INIDKVNLIEKLNEQ
+586 ININRVNLIEKMDKEVDNDENIINEQ
-601 VTIDEDKINEKEIS
+601 KITNKNEL
-615 GNKIIKNCEE
+615 
-625 ANQKEL
+625 AND
-631 LNNNLNSKIEKNIK
+631 NLNSQTKKNIK
-645 ESSKSIQEKCEI
+645 EYSKSREEKCES
-657 CSKNYT
+657 CLKNYI
-663 KQNKNILF
+663 KKNNNIIF
-671 NNICKYCLKKNIIN
+671 NNICENCLKKNIIN
-685 KIFPIFLEY
+685 EIYPKFLEY
-694 INDSISNKKY
+694 MKDAISKKIF
-704 DLSFKKVFNKFVDEK
+704 DFSFKIIFNDFVDKK
-719 IDIFNKNIII
+719 IEIFNNNITI

-734 ILNNDY
+734 KLNNNY
-740 KSNLEMHPI
+740 KSKFEMHPI
-749 FEEIKKKFCIF
+749 FGDIKKKFCIF
-760 CLCDLSKTETKY
+760 CLCDLNKTKTKY

-778 NFCSIDHVKRYF
+778 NFCSIDHIKRYF
-790 HLKNNFKYKSNYICI
+790 HMINNFKNKSNYICI

-831 EDSIDFLNQNYLE
+831 EDTIDFLNQNYLE
-844 KQCCFCSL
+844 KQCCFCSI

-905 NHIVI
+905 NHIVN
-910 NKN
+910 NKNSLYLL

>member
-1 MVERNEEN
+1 MNEREDKN
-9 LSNSEF
+9 LSNSET

-21 KSFPEQNYEPS
+21 ISFPQQDYESSTKQNQNY
-32 TNPNQNNNVPLS
+32 NAPLS
-44 LSSKNISPIINL
+44 SSSKNISPLINL
-56 QQKFLGK
+56 QQKFFGK
-63 GKEVSPTIFDQKI
+63 GKEVSPTILDKKI
-76 KDKSSGETSKIIPGE
+76 KDKSSNEIPKIIPGE

-96 MNKEDFLK
+96 INKNDFLK
-104 VRKIKKISENNFL
+104 VRKIKKISENDFL
-117 ILKNEIIG
+117 TLKNEIIG
-125 IENLDL
+125 MENLDL
-131 LYEDIINY
+131 LYEDIINC
-139 NYLPLNEVDFSANVG
+139 NYLPLNEIDFSANVG
-154 CMLPFASLVESL
+154 CILPFSSLVESL
-166 FNNNIITIEEMNY
+166 FNSNIITIEEMNY
-179 RYDLFKNFIFNY
+179 RYELFKKYIFNY

-226 CEMYESFNSNE
+226 SEMYESFNSNE
-237 IRSRLRI
+237 IRSRLRV
-244 KYNFIINTKLVLHI
+244 KYNFIINTRLVLHI
-258 MIIILNLLEEGRISE
+258 MIIILNFLEEGRISD
-273 AHYFYVKS
+273 AHYFYVKT

-311 YQENF
+311 YLEDF

-328 ETEEGMFLFNKF
+328 ETSEGMFLFNKF

-368 DIIIFNDDEDK
+368 DVIIFNDNEDK
-379 KIKNMIYSGESD
+379 TIKNMIYSGKCE
-391 YNFNEDK
+391 YNFNEEK

-411 YSEDDNVRNNDIF
+411 YSEDDNIKNKDIF
-424 KNYINDYYHN
+424 KEYINDYYYD
-434 MSNEKVI
+434 MSKEQVPKNYK
-441 NKDKIE
+441 NNG
-447 VNQVEINDKGK
+447 NQDVKNVKEK
-458 DNSENN
+458 DNCENN
-464 TINDISSNSQDKNLI
+464 TMIESSSQSQKKNLI
-479 FNNIAENKLINQ
+479 FNNDIENNQIN
-491 EQKLKE
+491 EERELKN
-497 KNDVDEVKNK
+497 KNETVEINNK
-507 YKVQIKIINKSTQK
+507 YKVQIKIINKSAQK
-521 PKKSF
+521 PQKPF
-526 SIEEEKNEDNNIIS
+526 LFEEEKKEEDNIIS

-550 INYQN
+550 TNYQN
-555 LIQNRNYNE
+555 LIKNRNNDE
-564 NNIKKQ
+564 NNNSNKK
-570 DNNENYIDNNN
+570 DNNESNIIDNN
-581 QENKS
+581 QENKQ
-586 INIDKVNLIEKLNEQ
+586 ININRVNLIEKIDKEVDNDENIINEQ
-601 VTIDEDKINEKEIS
+601 KITYKNEL
-615 GNKIIKNCEE
+615 
-625 ANQKEL
+625 AND
-631 LNNNLNSKIEKNIK
+631 NLNSETKKNIK
-645 ESSKSIQEKCEI
+645 EYSKSREEKCES
-657 CSKNYT
+657 CLKNYI
-663 KQNKNILF
+663 KKNNNIIF
-671 NNICKYCLKKNIIN
+671 NNICENCLKKNIIN
-685 KIFPIFLEY
+685 EIYPKFLEY
-694 INDSISNKKY
+694 MKDAISKKIF
-704 DLSFKKVFNKFVDEK
+704 DFSFKIIFNDFVDKK
-719 IDIFNKNIII
+719 IEIFNNNITI

-734 ILNNDY
+734 KLNNNY
-740 KSNLEMHPI
+740 KSKFEMHPI
-749 FEEIKKKFCIF
+749 FGDIKKKFCVF
-760 CLCDLSKTETKY
+760 CLCDLNKTKTKY

-778 NFCSIDHVKRYF
+778 NFCSIDHIKRYF
-790 HLKNNFKYKSNYICI
+790 HMINNFKNKSNYICI

-831 EDSIDFLNQNYLE
+831 EDTIDFLNQNYLE
-844 KQCCFCSL
+844 KQCCFCSI

-905 NHIVI
+905 NHIVN
-910 NKN
+910 NKNSLYLL

>member
-1 MVERNEEN
+1 MNEREDKN
-9 LSNSEF
+9 LSNSET

-21 KSFPEQNYEPS
+21 ISFPQQDYESSTKQNQNY
-32 TNPNQNNNVPLS
+32 NAPLS
-44 LSSKNISPIINL
+44 SSSKNISPLINL
-56 QQKFLGK
+56 QQKFFGK
-63 GKEVSPTIFDQKI
+63 GKEVSPTILDKKI
-76 KDKSSGETSKIIPGE
+76 KDKSSNEIPKIIPGE

-96 MNKEDFLK
+96 INKNDFLK
-104 VRKIKKISENNFL
+104 VRKIKKISENDFL
-117 ILKNEIIG
+117 TLKNEIIG
-125 IENLDL
+125 MENLDL
-131 LYEDIINY
+131 LYEDIINC
-139 NYLPLNEVDFSANVG
+139 NYLPLNEIDFSANVG
-154 CMLPFASLVESL
+154 CILPFSSLVESL
-166 FNNNIITIEEMNY
+166 FNSNIITIEEMNY
-179 RYDLFKNFIFNY
+179 RYELFKKYIFNY

-226 CEMYESFNSNE
+226 SEMYESFNSNE
-237 IRSRLRI
+237 IRSRLRV
-244 KYNFIINTKLVLHI
+244 KYNFIINTRLALHI
-258 MIIILNLLEEGRISE
+258 MIIILNLLEEGRISD
-273 AHYFYVKS
+273 AHYFYVKT

-311 YQENF
+311 YLEDF

-328 ETEEGMFLFNKF
+328 ETNEGMFLFNKF

-368 DIIIFNDDEDK
+368 DVIIFNDNEDK
-379 KIKNMIYSGESD
+379 TIKNMIYSGKCE
-391 YNFNEDK
+391 YNFNEEK

-411 YSEDDNVRNNDIF
+411 YSEDDNIKNKDIF
-424 KNYINDYYHN
+424 KEYINDYYYD
-434 MSNEKVI
+434 MSKEQVPKNYK
-441 NKDKIE
+441 NNG
-447 VNQVEINDKGK
+447 NQDVKNVKEK
-458 DNSENN
+458 DNCENN
-464 TINDISSNSQDKNLI
+464 TMIESSSQSQKKNLI
-479 FNNIAENKLINQ
+479 FNNDIENNQIN
-491 EQKLKE
+491 EERELKNKSE
-497 KNDVDEVKNK
+497 TVEINNK
-507 YKVQIKIINKSTQK
+507 YKVQIKIINKSAQK
-521 PKKSF
+521 PQKPF
-526 SIEEEKNEDNNIIS
+526 LFEEEKKEEDNIIS

-550 INYQN
+550 TNYQN
-555 LIQNRNYNE
+555 LIKNRNNDE
-564 NNIKKQ
+564 NNNSNKK
-570 DNNENYIDNNN
+570 DNNESNIIDNN
-581 QENKS
+581 QENKQ
-586 INIDKVNLIEKLNEQ
+586 ININRVNLIEKMDKEVDNDENIINEQ
-601 VTIDEDKINEKEIS
+601 KITNKNEL
-615 GNKIIKNCEE
+615 
-625 ANQKEL
+625 AND
-631 LNNNLNSKIEKNIK
+631 NLNSQTKKNIK
-645 ESSKSIQEKCEI
+645 EYSKSREEKCES
-657 CSKNYT
+657 CLKNYI
-663 KQNKNILF
+663 KKNNNIIF
-671 NNICKYCLKKNIIN
+671 NNICENCLKKNINIYYYVIN
-685 KIFPIFLEY
+685 EIYPKFLEY
-694 INDSISNKKY
+694 MKDAISKKIF
-704 DLSFKKVFNKFVDEK
+704 DFSFKIIFNDFVDKK
-719 IDIFNKNIII
+719 IEIFNNNITI

-734 ILNNDY
+734 KLNNNY
-740 KSNLEMHPI
+740 KSKFEMHPI
-749 FEEIKKKFCIF
+749 FGDIKKKFCIF
-760 CLCDLSKTETKY
+760 CLCDLNKTKTKY

-778 NFCSIDHVKRYF
+778 NFCSIDHIKRYF
-790 HLKNNFKYKSNYICI
+790 HMINNFKNKSNYICI

-844 KQCCFCSL
+844 KQCCFCSI

-910 NKN
+910 NPLNLN

>member
-1 MVERNEEN
+1 MNEREDKN
-9 LSNSEF
+9 LSNSET

-21 KSFPEQNYEPS
+21 ISFPQQDYESSTKQNQNY
-32 TNPNQNNNVPLS
+32 NAPLS
-44 LSSKNISPIINL
+44 SSSKNISPLINL
-56 QQKFLGK
+56 QQKFFGK
-63 GKEVSPTIFDQKI
+63 GKEVSPTILDKKI
-76 KDKSSGETSKIIPGE
+76 KDKSSNEIPKIIPGE

-96 MNKEDFLK
+96 INKNDFLK
-104 VRKIKKISENNFL
+104 VRKIKKISENDFL
-117 ILKNEIIG
+117 TLKNEIIG
-125 IENLDL
+125 MENLDL
-131 LYEDIINY
+131 LYEDIINC
-139 NYLPLNEVDFSANVG
+139 NYLPLNEIDFSANVG
-154 CMLPFASLVESL
+154 CILPFSSLVESL
-166 FNNNIITIEEMNY
+166 FNSNIITIEEMNY
-179 RYDLFKNFIFNY
+179 RYELFKKYIFNY

-226 CEMYESFNSNE
+226 SEMYESFNSNE
-237 IRSRLRI
+237 IRSRLRV
-244 KYNFIINTKLVLHI
+244 KYNFIINTRLVLHI
-258 MIIILNLLEEGRISE
+258 MIIILNLLEEGRISD
-273 AHYFYVKS
+273 AHYFYVKT

-311 YQENF
+311 YLEDF

-328 ETEEGMFLFNKF
+328 ETSEGMFLFNKF

-368 DIIIFNDDEDK
+368 DVIIFNDNEDK
-379 KIKNMIYSGESD
+379 TIKNMIYSGKCE
-391 YNFNEDK
+391 YNFNEEK

-411 YSEDDNVRNNDIF
+411 YSEDDNIKNKDIF
-424 KNYINDYYHN
+424 KEYINDYYYD
-434 MSNEKVI
+434 MSKEQVPKNYK
-441 NKDKIE
+441 NNG
-447 VNQVEINDKGK
+447 NQDVKNVKEK
-458 DNSENN
+458 DNCENN
-464 TINDISSNSQDKNLI
+464 TMIESSSQSQKKNLI
-479 FNNIAENKLINQ
+479 FNNDIENNQIN
-491 EQKLKE
+491 EERELKN
-497 KNDVDEVKNK
+497 KNETVEINNK
-507 YKVQIKIINKSTQK
+507 YKVQIKIINKSAQK
-521 PKKSF
+521 PQKPF
-526 SIEEEKNEDNNIIS
+526 LFEEEKKEEDNIIS

-550 INYQN
+550 TNYQN
-555 LIQNRNYNE
+555 LIKNRNNDE
-564 NNIKKQ
+564 NNNSNKK
-570 DNNENYIDNNN
+570 DNNESNIIDNN
-581 QENKS
+581 QENKQ
-586 INIDKVNLIEKLNEQ
+586 ININRVNLIEIMDKEVDNDENIINEQ
-601 VTIDEDKINEKEIS
+601 KITNKNEL
-615 GNKIIKNCEE
+615 
-625 ANQKEL
+625 AND
-631 LNNNLNSKIEKNIK
+631 NLNSETIKNIK
-645 ESSKSIQEKCEI
+645 EYSKSREEKCES
-657 CSKNYT
+657 CLKNYI
-663 KQNKNILF
+663 KKNNNIIF
-671 NNICKYCLKKNIIN
+671 NNICENCLKKNIIN
-685 KIFPIFLEY
+685 EIYPKFLEY
-694 INDSISNKKY
+694 MKDAISKKIF
-704 DLSFKKVFNKFVDEK
+704 DFSFKIIFNDFVDKK
-719 IDIFNKNIII
+719 IEIFNNNITI

-734 ILNNDY
+734 KLNNNY
-740 KSNLEMHPI
+740 KSKFEMHPI
-749 FEEIKKKFCIF
+749 FGDIKKKFCIF
-760 CLCDLSKTETKY
+760 CLCDLNKTKTKY

-778 NFCSIDHVKRYF
+778 NFCSIDHIKRYF
-790 HLKNNFKYKSNYICI
+790 HMINNFKNKSNYICI

-831 EDSIDFLNQNYLE
+831 EDTIDFLNQNYLE
-844 KQCCFCSL
+844 KQCCFCSI

-905 NHIVI
+905 NHIVN
-910 NKN
+910 NKNSLYLL

>member
-1 MVERNEEN
+1 MNEREDKN
-9 LSNSEF
+9 LSNSET

-21 KSFPEQNYEPS
+21 ISFPQQDFESSTKQNQNY
-32 TNPNQNNNVPLS
+32 NAPLS
-44 LSSKNISPIINL
+44 SSSKNISPLINL
-56 QQKFLGK
+56 QQKFFGK
-63 GKEVSPTIFDQKI
+63 GKEVSPTILDKKI
-76 KDKSSGETSKIIPGE
+76 KDKSSNEIPKIIPGE

-96 MNKEDFLK
+96 INKNDFLK
-104 VRKIKKISENNFL
+104 VRKIKKISENDFL
-117 ILKNEIIG
+117 TLKNEIIG
-125 IENLDL
+125 MENLDL
-131 LYEDIINY
+131 LYEDIINC
-139 NYLPLNEVDFSANVG
+139 NYLPLNEIDFSANVG
-154 CMLPFASLVESL
+154 CILPFSSLVESL
-166 FNNNIITIEEMNY
+166 FNSNIITIEEMNY
-179 RYDLFKNFIFNY
+179 RYELFKKYIFNY

-226 CEMYESFNSNE
+226 SEMYESFNSNE
-237 IRSRLRI
+237 IRSRLRV
-244 KYNFIINTKLVLHI
+244 KYNFIINTRLVLHI
-258 MIIILNLLEEGRISE
+258 MIIILNLLEEGRISD
-273 AHYFYVKS
+273 AHYFYVKT

-311 YQENF
+311 YLEDF

-328 ETEEGMFLFNKF
+328 ETNEGMFLFNKF

-368 DIIIFNDDEDK
+368 DVIIFNDNEDK
-379 KIKNMIYSGESD
+379 TIKNMIYSGKCE
-391 YNFNEDK
+391 YNFNEEK

-411 YSEDDNVRNNDIF
+411 YSEDDNIKNKDIF
-424 KNYINDYYHN
+424 KEYINDYYYD
-434 MSNEKVI
+434 MSKEQVPKNYKNNDNQDVKNVKEKDNCENNTMIESSSQSQKKNLIYNNDIENNQINEERELK
-441 NKDKIE
+441 NKNE
-447 VNQVEINDKGK
+447 TVEIN
-458 DNSENN
+458 
-464 TINDISSNSQDKNLI
+464 
-479 FNNIAENKLINQ
+479 
-491 EQKLKE
+491 
-497 KNDVDEVKNK
+497 NK
-507 YKVQIKIINKSTQK
+507 YKVQIKIINKSAQK
-521 PKKSF
+521 PQKPF
-526 SIEEEKNEDNNIIS
+526 LFEEEKKEEDKIIS

-550 INYQN
+550 TNYQN
-555 LIQNRNYNE
+555 LIKNRNNDE
-564 NNIKKQ
+564 NNNSNKK
-570 DNNENYIDNNN
+570 DNNESNIIDNN
-581 QENKS
+581 QENKQ
-586 INIDKVNLIEKLNEQ
+586 ININRVNLIEKMDKEVDNDENIINEQ
-601 VTIDEDKINEKEIS
+601 KITNKNELD
-615 GNKIIKNCEE
+615 ND
-625 ANQKEL
+625 
-631 LNNNLNSKIEKNIK
+631 NLNSQTKKNIK
-645 ESSKSIQEKCEI
+645 EYSKSREEKCES
-657 CSKNYT
+657 CLKNYI
-663 KQNKNILF
+663 KKNNNIIS
-671 NNICKYCLKKNIIN
+671 NNICENCLKKNFIN
-685 KIFPIFLEY
+685 EIYPKFLEY
-694 INDSISNKKY
+694 MKDAISKKIF
-704 DLSFKKVFNKFVDEK
+704 DFSFKIIFNDFVDKK
-719 IDIFNKNIII
+719 IEIFNNNITI

-734 ILNNDY
+734 KLNNNY
-740 KSNLEMHPI
+740 KSKFEMHPI
-749 FEEIKKKFCIF
+749 FGDIKKKFCIF
-760 CLCDLSKTETKY
+760 CLCDLNKTKTKY

-778 NFCSIDHVKRYF
+778 NFCSIDHIKRYF
-790 HLKNNFKYKSNYICI
+790 HMINNFKNKSNYICI

-831 EDSIDFLNQNYLE
+831 EDTIDFLNQNYLE
-844 KQCCFCSL
+844 KQCCFCSI

-905 NHIVI
+905 NHIVN
-910 NKN
+910 NKNSLYLL

>member
-1 MVERNEEN
+1 MNEREDKN
-9 LSNSEF
+9 LSNSET

-21 KSFPEQNYEPS
+21 ISFPQQDYESSTKQNQNY
-32 TNPNQNNNVPLS
+32 NAPLS
-44 LSSKNISPIINL
+44 SSSKNISPLINL
-56 QQKFLGK
+56 QQKFFGK
-63 GKEVSPTIFDQKI
+63 GKEVSPTILDKKI
-76 KDKSSGETSKIIPGE
+76 KDKSSNEIPKIIPGE

-96 MNKEDFLK
+96 INKNDFLK
-104 VRKIKKISENNFL
+104 VRKIKKISENDFL
-117 ILKNEIIG
+117 TLKNEIIG
-125 IENLDL
+125 MENLDL
-131 LYEDIINY
+131 LYEDIINC
-139 NYLPLNEVDFSANVG
+139 NYLPLNEIDFSANVG
-154 CMLPFASLVESL
+154 CILPFSSLVESL
-166 FNNNIITIEEMNY
+166 FNSNIITIEEMNY
-179 RYDLFKNFIFNY
+179 RYELFKKYIFNY

-226 CEMYESFNSNE
+226 SEMYESFNSNE
-237 IRSRLRI
+237 IRSRLRV
-244 KYNFIINTKLVLHI
+244 KYNFIINTRLVLHI
-258 MIIILNLLEEGRISE
+258 MIIILNLLEEGRISD
-273 AHYFYVKS
+273 AHYFYVKT

-311 YQENF
+311 YLEDF

-328 ETEEGMFLFNKF
+328 ETSEGMFLFNKF

-368 DIIIFNDDEDK
+368 DVIIFNDNEDK
-379 KIKNMIYSGESD
+379 TIKNMIFSGKCE
-391 YNFNEDK
+391 YNFNEEK

-411 YSEDDNVRNNDIF
+411 YSEDDNIKNKDIF
-424 KNYINDYYHN
+424 KEYINDYYYD
-434 MSNEKVI
+434 MSKEQVPKNYK
-441 NKDKIE
+441 NNG
-447 VNQVEINDKGK
+447 NQDVKNVKEK
-458 DNSENN
+458 DNCENN
-464 TINDISSNSQDKNLI
+464 TMIESSSQSQKKNLI
-479 FNNIAENKLINQ
+479 FNNDIENNQIN
-491 EQKLKE
+491 EERELKNKKE
-497 KNDVDEVKNK
+497 TVEINNK
-507 YKVQIKIINKSTQK
+507 YKVQIKIINKSAQK
-521 PKKSF
+521 PQKPF
-526 SIEEEKNEDNNIIS
+526 LFEEEKKEEDNIIS

-550 INYQN
+550 TNYQN
-555 LIQNRNYNE
+555 LIKNKNNDE
-564 NNIKKQ
+564 NI
-570 DNNENYIDNNN
+570 I
-581 QENKS
+581 
-586 INIDKVNLIEKLNEQ
+586 NEQ
-601 VTIDEDKINEKEIS
+601 KITNKNEL
-615 GNKIIKNCEE
+615 
-625 ANQKEL
+625 AND
-631 LNNNLNSKIEKNIK
+631 NLNSETKKNIK
-645 ESSKSIQEKCEI
+645 EYSKSREEKCES
-657 CSKNYT
+657 CLKNYI
-663 KQNKNILF
+663 KKNNNIIF
-671 NNICKYCLKKNIIN
+671 NNICENCLKKNIIN
-685 KIFPIFLEY
+685 EIYPKFLEY
-694 INDSISNKKY
+694 MKDAISKKIF
-704 DLSFKKVFNKFVDEK
+704 DFSFK
-719 IDIFNKNIII
+719 IIFNDLVDKKIEIFNNNITI

-734 ILNNDY
+734 KLNNNY
-740 KSNLEMHPI
+740 KSKFEMHPI
-749 FEEIKKKFCIF
+749 FGDIKKKFCIF
-760 CLCDLSKTETKY
+760 CLCDLNKTKTKY

-778 NFCSIDHVKRYF
+778 NFCSIDHIKRYF
-790 HLKNNFKYKSNYICI
+790 HMINNFKNKSNYICI

-831 EDSIDFLNQNYLE
+831 EDTIDFLNQNYLE
-844 KQCCFCSL
+844 KQCCFCSI

-905 NHIVI
+905 NHIVN
-910 NKN
+910 NKNSLYLL

>member
-1 MVERNEEN
+1 MNEREDKN
-9 LSNSEF
+9 LSNSET

-21 KSFPEQNYEPS
+21 ISFPQQDYESSTKQNQNY
-32 TNPNQNNNVPLS
+32 NAPLS
-44 LSSKNISPIINL
+44 SSSKNISPLINL
-56 QQKFLGK
+56 QQKFFGK
-63 GKEVSPTIFDQKI
+63 GKEVSPTILDKKI
-76 KDKSSGETSKIIPGE
+76 KDKSSNEIPKIIPGE

-96 MNKEDFLK
+96 INKNDFLK
-104 VRKIKKISENNFL
+104 VRKIKKISENDFL
-117 ILKNEIIG
+117 TLKNEIIG
-125 IENLDL
+125 MENLDL
-131 LYEDIINY
+131 LYEDIINC
-139 NYLPLNEVDFSANVG
+139 NYLPLNEIDFSANVG
-154 CMLPFASLVESL
+154 CILPFSSLVESL
-166 FNNNIITIEEMNY
+166 FNSNIITIEEMNY
-179 RYDLFKNFIFNY
+179 RYELFKKYIFNY

-226 CEMYESFNSNE
+226 SEMYESFNSNE
-237 IRSRLRI
+237 IRSRLRV
-244 KYNFIINTKLVLHI
+244 KYNFIINTRLVLHI
-258 MIIILNLLEEGRISE
+258 MIIILNLLEEGRISD
-273 AHYFYVKS
+273 AHYFYVKT

-311 YQENF
+311 YLEDF

-328 ETEEGMFLFNKF
+328 ETSEGMFLFNKF

-368 DIIIFNDDEDK
+368 DVIIFNDNEDK
-379 KIKNMIYSGESD
+379 TIKNMIFSGKCE
-391 YNFNEDK
+391 YNFNEEK

-411 YSEDDNVRNNDIF
+411 YSEDDNIKNKDIF
-424 KNYINDYYHN
+424 KEYINDYYYD
-434 MSNEKVI
+434 MSKEQVPKNYK
-441 NKDKIE
+441 NNG
-447 VNQVEINDKGK
+447 NQDVKNVKEK
-458 DNSENN
+458 DNCENN
-464 TINDISSNSQDKNLI
+464 TMIESSSQSQKKNLI
-479 FNNIAENKLINQ
+479 FNNDIENNQIN
-491 EQKLKE
+491 EERELKN
-497 KNDVDEVKNK
+497 KNETVEINNK
-507 YKVQIKIINKSTQK
+507 YKVQIKIINKSAQK
-521 PKKSF
+521 PQKPF
-526 SIEEEKNEDNNIIS
+526 LFEEEKKEEDNIIS

-550 INYQN
+550 TNYQN
-555 LIQNRNYNE
+555 LIKNRNNDE
-564 NNIKKQ
+564 NNNSNKK
-570 DNNENYIDNNN
+570 DNNESNIIDNN
-581 QENKS
+581 QENKQ
-586 INIDKVNLIEKLNEQ
+586 ININRVNLIEKMDKEVDNNKNIINEQ
-601 VTIDEDKINEKEIS
+601 KITNKNEL
-615 GNKIIKNCEE
+615 
-625 ANQKEL
+625 AND
-631 LNNNLNSKIEKNIK
+631 NLNSQTKKNIK
-645 ESSKSIQEKCEI
+645 EYSKSREEKCES
-657 CSKNYT
+657 CLKNYI
-663 KQNKNILF
+663 KKNNNIIF
-671 NNICKYCLKKNIIN
+671 NNICENCLKKNIIN
-685 KIFPIFLEY
+685 EIYPKFLEY
-694 INDSISNKKY
+694 MKDAISKKIF
-704 DLSFKKVFNKFVDEK
+704 DFSFKIIFNDFVDKK
-719 IDIFNKNIII
+719 IEIFNNNITI

-734 ILNNDY
+734 KLNNNY
-740 KSNLEMHPI
+740 KSKFEMHPI
-749 FEEIKKKFCIF
+749 FGDIKKKFCIF
-760 CLCDLSKTETKY
+760 CLCDLNKTKTKY

-778 NFCSIDHVKRYF
+778 NFCSIDHIKRYF
-790 HLKNNFKYKSNYICI
+790 HMINNFKNKSNYICI

-831 EDSIDFLNQNYLE
+831 EDTIDFLNQNYLE
-844 KQCCFCSL
+844 KQCCFCSI

-905 NHIVI
+905 NHIVN
-910 NKN
+910 NKNSLYLL

>member
-1 MVERNEEN
+1 MNEREDKN
-9 LSNSEF
+9 LSNSET

-21 KSFPEQNYEPS
+21 ISFPQQDYESSTKQNQNY
-32 TNPNQNNNVPLS
+32 NAPLS
-44 LSSKNISPIINL
+44 SSSKNISPLINL
-56 QQKFLGK
+56 QQKFFGK
-63 GKEVSPTIFDQKI
+63 GKEVSPTILDKKI
-76 KDKSSGETSKIIPGE
+76 KDKSSNEIPKIIPGE

-96 MNKEDFLK
+96 INKNDFLK
-104 VRKIKKISENNFL
+104 VRKIKKISENDFL
-117 ILKNEIIG
+117 TLKNEIIG
-125 IENLDL
+125 MENLDL
-131 LYEDIINY
+131 LYEDIINC
-139 NYLPLNEVDFSANVG
+139 NYLPLNEIDFSANVG
-154 CMLPFASLVESL
+154 CILPFSSLVESL
-166 FNNNIITIEEMNY
+166 FNSNIITIEEMNY
-179 RYDLFKNFIFNY
+179 RYELFKKYIFNY

-226 CEMYESFNSNE
+226 SEMYESFNSNE
-237 IRSRLRI
+237 IRSRLRV
-244 KYNFIINTKLVLHI
+244 KYNFIINTRLVLHI
-258 MIIILNLLEEGRISE
+258 MIIILNLLEEGRISD
-273 AHYFYVKS
+273 AHYFYVKT

-311 YQENF
+311 YLEDF

-328 ETEEGMFLFNKF
+328 ETNEGMFLFNKF

-368 DIIIFNDDEDK
+368 DVIIFNDNEDK
-379 KIKNMIYSGESD
+379 TIKNMIYSGKCE
-391 YNFNEDK
+391 YNFNEEK

-411 YSEDDNVRNNDIF
+411 YSEDDNIKNKDIF
-424 KNYINDYYHN
+424 KEYINDYYYD
-434 MSNEKVI
+434 MSKEQVPKNYK
-441 NKDKIE
+441 NNG
-447 VNQVEINDKGK
+447 NQDVKNVKEK
-458 DNSENN
+458 DNCENN
-464 TINDISSNSQDKNLI
+464 TMIESSSQSQKKNLI
-479 FNNIAENKLINQ
+479 FNNDIENNQIN
-491 EQKLKE
+491 EERELKN
-497 KNDVDEVKNK
+497 KNETVEINNK
-507 YKVQIKIINKSTQK
+507 YKVQIKIINKSAQK
-521 PKKSF
+521 PQKPFLFK
-526 SIEEEKNEDNNIIS
+526 EEKKEEDNIIS

-550 INYQN
+550 TNYQN
-555 LIQNRNYNE
+555 LIKNRNNDE
-564 NNIKKQ
+564 NNNSNKK
-570 DNNENYIDNNN
+570 DNNESNIIDNN
-581 QENKS
+581 QENKQ
-586 INIDKVNLIEKLNEQ
+586 ININRVNLIEKMDKEVDNNKNIINEQ
-601 VTIDEDKINEKEIS
+601 KITNKNEL
-615 GNKIIKNCEE
+615 
-625 ANQKEL
+625 AND
-631 LNNNLNSKIEKNIK
+631 NLNSETKKNIK
-645 ESSKSIQEKCEI
+645 EYSKSREEKCES
-657 CSKNYT
+657 CLKNYI
-663 KQNKNILF
+663 KKNNNIIF
-671 NNICKYCLKKNIIN
+671 NNICENCLKKNIIN
-685 KIFPIFLEY
+685 EIYPKFLEY
-694 INDSISNKKY
+694 MKDAISKKIF
-704 DLSFKKVFNKFVDEK
+704 DFSFKIIFNDFVDKK
-719 IDIFNKNIII
+719 IEIFNNNITI

-734 ILNNDY
+734 KLNNNY
-740 KSNLEMHPI
+740 KSKFEMHPI
-749 FEEIKKKFCIF
+749 FGDIKKKFCIF
-760 CLCDLSKTETKY
+760 CLCDLNKTKTKY

-778 NFCSIDHVKRYF
+778 NFCSIDHIKRYF
-790 HLKNNFKYKSNYICI
+790 HMINNFKNKFNYICI

-831 EDSIDFLNQNYLE
+831 EDTIDFLNQNYLE
-844 KQCCFCSL
+844 KQCCFCSI

-892 DNVETFSC
+892 NNVETFSC

-905 NHIVI
+905 NHIVN
-910 NKN
+910 NKNSLYLL

>member
-1 MVERNEEN
+1 MNEREDKN
-9 LSNSEF
+9 LSNSET

-21 KSFPEQNYEPS
+21 ISFPQQDYESSTKQNQNY
-32 TNPNQNNNVPLS
+32 NAPLS
-44 LSSKNISPIINL
+44 SSSKNISPLINL
-56 QQKFLGK
+56 QQKFFGK
-63 GKEVSPTIFDQKI
+63 GKEVSPTILDKKI
-76 KDKSSGETSKIIPGE
+76 KDKSSNEIPKIIPGE

-96 MNKEDFLK
+96 INKNDFLK
-104 VRKIKKISENNFL
+104 VRKIKKISENDFL
-117 ILKNEIIG
+117 TLKNEIIG
-125 IENLDL
+125 MENLDL
-131 LYEDIINY
+131 LYEDIINC
-139 NYLPLNEVDFSANVG
+139 NYLPLNEIDFSANVG
-154 CMLPFASLVESL
+154 CILPFSSLVESL
-166 FNNNIITIEEMNY
+166 FNSNIITIEEMNY
-179 RYDLFKNFIFNY
+179 RYELFKKYIFNY

-226 CEMYESFNSNE
+226 SEMYESFNSNE
-237 IRSRLRI
+237 IRSRLRV
-244 KYNFIINTKLVLHI
+244 KYNFIINTRLVLHI
-258 MIIILNLLEEGRISE
+258 MIIILNLLEEGRISD
-273 AHYFYVKS
+273 AHYFYVKT

-311 YQENF
+311 YLEDF

-328 ETEEGMFLFNKF
+328 ETSEGMFLFNKF

-368 DIIIFNDDEDK
+368 DVIIFNDNEDK
-379 KIKNMIYSGESD
+379 TIKNMIFSGKCE
-391 YNFNEDK
+391 YNFNEEK

-411 YSEDDNVRNNDIF
+411 YSEDDNIKNKDIF
-424 KNYINDYYHN
+424 KEYINDYYYD
-434 MSNEKVI
+434 MSKEQVPKNYK
-441 NKDKIE
+441 NNG
-447 VNQVEINDKGK
+447 NQDLKNVKEK
-458 DNSENN
+458 DNCENN
-464 TINDISSNSQDKNLI
+464 TMIESSSQSQKKNLI
-479 FNNIAENKLINQ
+479 FNNDIENNQIN
-491 EQKLKE
+491 EERELKN
-497 KNDVDEVKNK
+497 KNETVEINNK
-507 YKVQIKIINKSTQK
+507 YKVQIKIINKSAQK
-521 PKKSF
+521 PQKPF
-526 SIEEEKNEDNNIIS
+526 LFEEEKKEEDNIIS

-550 INYQN
+550 TNYQN
-555 LIQNRNYNE
+555 LIKNRNNDE
-564 NNIKKQ
+564 NNNSNKK
-570 DNNENYIDNNN
+570 DNNESNIIDNN
-581 QENKS
+581 QENKQ
-586 INIDKVNLIEKLNEQ
+586 ININRVNLIEKMDKEVDNDENIINEQ
-601 VTIDEDKINEKEIS
+601 KITNKNEL
-615 GNKIIKNCEE
+615 
-625 ANQKEL
+625 AND
-631 LNNNLNSKIEKNIK
+631 NLNSETKKNIK
-645 ESSKSIQEKCEI
+645 EYSKSREEKCES
-657 CSKNYT
+657 CLKNYI
-663 KQNKNILF
+663 KKNNNIIF
-671 NNICKYCLKKNIIN
+671 NNICENCLKKNIIN
-685 KIFPIFLEY
+685 EIYPKFLEY
-694 INDSISNKKY
+694 MKDAISKKIF
-704 DLSFKKVFNKFVDEK
+704 DFSFKIIFNDFVDKK
-719 IDIFNKNIII
+719 IEIFNNNITI

-734 ILNNDY
+734 KLNNNY
-740 KSNLEMHPI
+740 KSKFEMHPI
-749 FEEIKKKFCIF
+749 FGDIKKKFCIF
-760 CLCDLSKTETKY
+760 CLCDLNKTKTKY

-778 NFCSIDHVKRYF
+778 NFCSIDHIKRYF
-790 HLKNNFKYKSNYICI
+790 HMINNFKNKSNYICI

-831 EDSIDFLNQNYLE
+831 EDTIDFLNQNYLE
-844 KQCCFCSL
+844 KQCCFCSI

-905 NHIVI
+905 NHIVN
-910 NKN
+910 NKNSLYLL

>member
-1 MVERNEEN
+1 MNEREDKN
-9 LSNSEF
+9 LSNSET

-21 KSFPEQNYEPS
+21 ISFPQQDYESSTKQNQNY
-32 TNPNQNNNVPLS
+32 NAPLS
-44 LSSKNISPIINL
+44 SSSKNISPLINL
-56 QQKFLGK
+56 QQKFFGK
-63 GKEVSPTIFDQKI
+63 GKEVSPTILDKKI
-76 KDKSSGETSKIIPGE
+76 KDKSSNEIPKIIPGE

-96 MNKEDFLK
+96 INKNDFLK
-104 VRKIKKISENNFL
+104 VRKIKKISENDFL
-117 ILKNEIIG
+117 TLKNEIIG
-125 IENLDL
+125 MENLDL
-131 LYEDIINY
+131 LYEDIINC
-139 NYLPLNEVDFSANVG
+139 NYLPLNEIDFSANVG
-154 CMLPFASLVESL
+154 CILPFSSLVESL
-166 FNNNIITIEEMNY
+166 FNSNIITIEEMNY
-179 RYDLFKNFIFNY
+179 RYELFKKYIFNY

-226 CEMYESFNSNE
+226 SEMYESFNSNE
-237 IRSRLRI
+237 IRSRLRV
-244 KYNFIINTKLVLHI
+244 KYNFIINTRLVLHI
-258 MIIILNLLEEGRISE
+258 MIIILNLLEEGRISD
-273 AHYFYVKS
+273 AHYFYVKT

-311 YQENF
+311 YLEDF

-328 ETEEGMFLFNKF
+328 ETNEGMFLFNKF

-368 DIIIFNDDEDK
+368 DVIIFNDNEDK
-379 KIKNMIYSGESD
+379 TIKNMIYSGKCE
-391 YNFNEDK
+391 YNFNEEK

-411 YSEDDNVRNNDIF
+411 YSEDDNIKNKDIF
-424 KNYINDYYHN
+424 KEYINDYYYD
-434 MSNEKVI
+434 MSKEQVPKNYK
-441 NKDKIE
+441 NNG
-447 VNQVEINDKGK
+447 NQDVKNVKEK
-458 DNSENN
+458 DNCENN
-464 TINDISSNSQDKNLI
+464 TMIESSSQSQKKNLI
-479 FNNIAENKLINQ
+479 FNNDIENNQIN
-491 EQKLKE
+491 EERKLKN
-497 KNDVDEVKNK
+497 KNETVEINNK
-507 YKVQIKIINKSTQK
+507 YKVQIKIINKSAQK
-521 PKKSF
+521 PQKPF
-526 SIEEEKNEDNNIIS
+526 LFEEEKKEEDNIIS

-550 INYQN
+550 TNYQN
-555 LIQNRNYNE
+555 LIKNRNNDE
-564 NNIKKQ
+564 NNNSNKK
-570 DNNENYIDNNN
+570 DNNESNIIDNN
-581 QENKS
+581 QENKQ
-586 INIDKVNLIEKLNEQ
+586 ININRVNLIEKMDKEVDNDENIINEQ
-601 VTIDEDKINEKEIS
+601 KITNKNEL
-615 GNKIIKNCEE
+615 
-625 ANQKEL
+625 AND
-631 LNNNLNSKIEKNIK
+631 NLNSQTKKNIK
-645 ESSKSIQEKCEI
+645 EYSKSREEKCES
-657 CSKNYT
+657 CLKNYI
-663 KQNKNILF
+663 KKNNNIIF
-671 NNICKYCLKKNIIN
+671 NNICENCLKKNIIN
-685 KIFPIFLEY
+685 EIYPKFLEY
-694 INDSISNKKY
+694 MKDAISKKIF
-704 DLSFKKVFNKFVDEK
+704 DFSFKIIFNDFVDKK
-719 IDIFNKNIII
+719 IEIFNNNITI

-734 ILNNDY
+734 KLNNNY
-740 KSNLEMHPI
+740 KSKFEMHPI
-749 FEEIKKKFCIF
+749 FGDIKKKFCIF
-760 CLCDLSKTETKY
+760 CLCDFNKTKTKY

-778 NFCSIDHVKRYF
+778 NFCSIDHIKRYF
-790 HLKNNFKYKSNYICI
+790 HMINNFKNKSNYICI

-831 EDSIDFLNQNYLE
+831 EDTIDFLNQNYLE
-844 KQCCFCSL
+844 KQCCFCSI

-905 NHIVI
+905 NHIVN
-910 NKN
+910 NKNSLYLL

>member
-1 MVERNEEN
+1 MNEREDKN
-9 LSNSEF
+9 LSNSET

-21 KSFPEQNYEPS
+21 ISFPQQDYESSTKQNQNY
-32 TNPNQNNNVPLS
+32 NAPLS
-44 LSSKNISPIINL
+44 SSSKNISPLINL
-56 QQKFLGK
+56 QQKFFGK
-63 GKEVSPTIFDQKI
+63 GKEVSPTILDKKI
-76 KDKSSGETSKIIPGE
+76 KDKSSNEIPKIIPGE

-96 MNKEDFLK
+96 INKNDFLK
-104 VRKIKKISENNFL
+104 VRKIKKISENDFL
-117 ILKNEIIG
+117 TLKNEIIG
-125 IENLDL
+125 MENLDL
-131 LYEDIINY
+131 LYEDIINC
-139 NYLPLNEVDFSANVG
+139 NYLPLNEIDFSANVG
-154 CMLPFASLVESL
+154 CILPFSSLVESL
-166 FNNNIITIEEMNY
+166 FNSNIITIEEMNY
-179 RYDLFKNFIFNY
+179 RYELFKKYIFNY

-226 CEMYESFNSNE
+226 SEMYESFNSNE
-237 IRSRLRI
+237 IRSRLRV
-244 KYNFIINTKLVLHI
+244 KYNFIINTRLVLHI
-258 MIIILNLLEEGRISE
+258 MIIILNLLEEGRISD
-273 AHYFYVKS
+273 AHYFYVKT

-311 YQENF
+311 YLEDF

-328 ETEEGMFLFNKF
+328 ETNEGMFLFNKF

-368 DIIIFNDDEDK
+368 DVIIFNDNEDK
-379 KIKNMIYSGESD
+379 TIKNMIFSGKCE
-391 YNFNEDK
+391 YNFNEEK

-411 YSEDDNVRNNDIF
+411 YSEDDNIKNKDIF
-424 KNYINDYYHN
+424 KEYINDYYYD
-434 MSNEKVI
+434 MSKEQVPKNYK
-441 NKDKIE
+441 NNG
-447 VNQVEINDKGK
+447 NQDVKNVKEK
-458 DNSENN
+458 DNCENN
-464 TINDISSNSQDKNLI
+464 TMIESSSQSQKKNLI
-479 FNNIAENKLINQ
+479 FNNDIENNQIN
-491 EQKLKE
+491 EERELKN
-497 KNDVDEVKNK
+497 KNETVEINNK
-507 YKVQIKIINKSTQK
+507 YKVQIKIINKSAQK
-521 PKKSF
+521 PQKPF
-526 SIEEEKNEDNNIIS
+526 LFEEEKKEEDNIIS

-550 INYQN
+550 TNYQN
-555 LIQNRNYNE
+555 LIKNKNNDE
-564 NNIKKQ
+564 NNNSNKK
-570 DNNENYIDNNN
+570 DNNESNIIDNN
-581 QENKS
+581 QENKQ
-586 INIDKVNLIEKLNEQ
+586 ININRVNLIEKMDKEVDNNKNIINEQ
-601 VTIDEDKINEKEIS
+601 KITNKNEL
-615 GNKIIKNCEE
+615 
-625 ANQKEL
+625 AND
-631 LNNNLNSKIEKNIK
+631 NLNSETKKNIK
-645 ESSKSIQEKCEI
+645 EYSKSREEKCES
-657 CSKNYT
+657 CLKNYI
-663 KQNKNILF
+663 KKNNNIIF
-671 NNICKYCLKKNIIN
+671 NNICENCLKKNIIN
-685 KIFPIFLEY
+685 EIYPKFLEY
-694 INDSISNKKY
+694 MKDAISKKIF
-704 DLSFKKVFNKFVDEK
+704 DFSFKIIFNDFVDKK
-719 IDIFNKNIII
+719 IEIFNNNITI

-734 ILNNDY
+734 KLNNNY
-740 KSNLEMHPI
+740 KSKFEMHPI
-749 FEEIKKKFCIF
+749 FGDIKKKFCIF
-760 CLCDLSKTETKY
+760 CLCDLNKTKTKY

-778 NFCSIDHVKRYF
+778 NFCSIDHIKRYF
-790 HLKNNFKYKSNYICI
+790 HMINNFKNKSNYICI

-831 EDSIDFLNQNYLE
+831 EDTIDFLNQNYLE
-844 KQCCFCSL
+844 KQCCFCSI

-905 NHIVI
+905 NHIVN
-910 NKN
+910 NKNSLYLL

>member
-1 MVERNEEN
+1 MNEREDKN
-9 LSNSEF
+9 LSNSET

-21 KSFPEQNYEPS
+21 ISFPQQDYESSTKQNQNY
-32 TNPNQNNNVPLS
+32 NAPLS
-44 LSSKNISPIINL
+44 SSSKNISPLINL
-56 QQKFLGK
+56 QQKFFGK
-63 GKEVSPTIFDQKI
+63 GKEVSPTILDKKI
-76 KDKSSGETSKIIPGE
+76 KDKSSNEIPKIIPGE

-96 MNKEDFLK
+96 INKNDFLK
-104 VRKIKKISENNFL
+104 VRKIKKIFENDFL
-117 ILKNEIIG
+117 TLKNEIIG
-125 IENLDL
+125 MENLDL
-131 LYEDIINY
+131 LYEDIINC
-139 NYLPLNEVDFSANVG
+139 NYLPLNEIDFSANVG
-154 CMLPFASLVESL
+154 CILPFSSLVESL
-166 FNNNIITIEEMNY
+166 FNSNIITIEEMNY
-179 RYDLFKNFIFNY
+179 RYELFKKYIFNY

-226 CEMYESFNSNE
+226 SEMYESFNSNE
-237 IRSRLRI
+237 IRSRLRV
-244 KYNFIINTKLVLHI
+244 KYNFIINTRLVLHI
-258 MIIILNLLEEGRISE
+258 MIIILNLLEEGRISD
-273 AHYFYVKS
+273 AHYFYVKT

-311 YQENF
+311 YLEDF

-328 ETEEGMFLFNKF
+328 ETSEGMFLFNKF

-368 DIIIFNDDEDK
+368 DVIIFNDNEDK
-379 KIKNMIYSGESD
+379 TIKNMIYSGKCE
-391 YNFNEDK
+391 YNFNEEK

-411 YSEDDNVRNNDIF
+411 YSEDDNIKNKDIF
-424 KNYINDYYHN
+424 KEYINDYYYD
-434 MSNEKVI
+434 MSKEQVPKNYK
-441 NKDKIE
+441 NNG
-447 VNQVEINDKGK
+447 NQDVKNVKEK
-458 DNSENN
+458 DNCENN
-464 TINDISSNSQDKNLI
+464 TMIESSSQSQKKNLI
-479 FNNIAENKLINQ
+479 FNNDIENNQIN
-491 EQKLKE
+491 EERELKN
-497 KNDVDEVKNK
+497 KNETVEINNK
-507 YKVQIKIINKSTQK
+507 YKVQIKIINKSAQK
-521 PKKSF
+521 PQKPF
-526 SIEEEKNEDNNIIS
+526 LFEEEKKEEDNIIS

-550 INYQN
+550 TNYQN
-555 LIQNRNYNE
+555 LIKNRNNDE
-564 NNIKKQ
+564 NNNSNKK
-570 DNNENYIDNNN
+570 DNNESNIIDNN
-581 QENKS
+581 QENKQ
-586 INIDKVNLIEKLNEQ
+586 ININRVNLIEKMDKEVDNDENIINEQ
-601 VTIDEDKINEKEIS
+601 KITNKNEL
-615 GNKIIKNCEE
+615 
-625 ANQKEL
+625 AND
-631 LNNNLNSKIEKNIK
+631 NLNSQTKKNIK
-645 ESSKSIQEKCEI
+645 EYSKSREEKCES
-657 CSKNYT
+657 CLKNYI
-663 KQNKNILF
+663 KKNNNIIF
-671 NNICKYCLKKNIIN
+671 NNICENCLKKNIIN
-685 KIFPIFLEY
+685 EIYPKFLEY
-694 INDSISNKKY
+694 MKDAISKKIF
-704 DLSFKKVFNKFVDEK
+704 DFSFKIIFNDFVDKK
-719 IDIFNKNIII
+719 IEIFNNNITI

-734 ILNNDY
+734 KLNNNY
-740 KSNLEMHPI
+740 KSKFEMHPI
-749 FEEIKKKFCIF
+749 FGDIKKKFCIF
-760 CLCDLSKTETKY
+760 CLCDLNKTKTKY

-778 NFCSIDHVKRYF
+778 NFCSIDHIKRYF
-790 HLKNNFKYKSNYICI
+790 HMINNFKNKSNYICI

-831 EDSIDFLNQNYLE
+831 EDTIDFLNQNYLE
-844 KQCCFCSL
+844 KQCCFCSI

-905 NHIVI
+905 NHIVN
-910 NKN
+910 NKNSLYLL

>member
-1 MVERNEEN
+1 MNEREDKN
-9 LSNSEF
+9 LSNSET

-21 KSFPEQNYEPS
+21 ISFPQQDYESSTKQNQNY
-32 TNPNQNNNVPLS
+32 NAPLS
-44 LSSKNISPIINL
+44 SSSKNISPLINL
-56 QQKFLGK
+56 QQKFFGK
-63 GKEVSPTIFDQKI
+63 GKEVSPTILDKKI
-76 KDKSSGETSKIIPGE
+76 KDKSSNEIPKIIPGE
-91 NELKN
+91 NKLKN
-96 MNKEDFLK
+96 INKNDFLK
-104 VRKIKKISENNFL
+104 VRKIKKISENDFL
-117 ILKNEIIG
+117 TLKNEIIG
-125 IENLDL
+125 MENLDL
-131 LYEDIINY
+131 LYEDIINC
-139 NYLPLNEVDFSANVG
+139 NYLPLNEIDFSANVG
-154 CMLPFASLVESL
+154 CILPFSSLVESL
-166 FNNNIITIEEMNY
+166 FNSNIITIEEMNY
-179 RYDLFKNFIFNY
+179 RYELFKKYIFNY

-226 CEMYESFNSNE
+226 SEMYESFNSNE
-237 IRSRLRI
+237 IRSRLRV
-244 KYNFIINTKLVLHI
+244 KYNFIINTRLVLHI
-258 MIIILNLLEEGRISE
+258 MIIILNLLEEGRISD
-273 AHYFYVKS
+273 AHYFYVKT

-311 YQENF
+311 YLEDF

-328 ETEEGMFLFNKF
+328 ETNEGMFLFNKF

-368 DIIIFNDDEDK
+368 DVIIFNDNEDK
-379 KIKNMIYSGESD
+379 TIKNMIFSGKCE
-391 YNFNEDK
+391 YNFNEEK

-411 YSEDDNVRNNDIF
+411 YSEDDNIKNKDIF
-424 KNYINDYYHN
+424 KEYINDYYYD
-434 MSNEKVI
+434 MSKEQVPKNYK
-441 NKDKIE
+441 NNG
-447 VNQVEINDKGK
+447 NQDVKNVKEK
-458 DNSENN
+458 DNCENN
-464 TINDISSNSQDKNLI
+464 TMIESSSQSQKKNLI
-479 FNNIAENKLINQ
+479 FNNDIENNQIN
-491 EQKLKE
+491 EERELKN
-497 KNDVDEVKNK
+497 KNETVEINNK
-507 YKVQIKIINKSTQK
+507 YKVQIKIINKSAQK
-521 PKKSF
+521 PQKPF
-526 SIEEEKNEDNNIIS
+526 LFEEEKKEEDNIIS

-550 INYQN
+550 TNYQN
-555 LIQNRNYNE
+555 LIKNRNNDE
-564 NNIKKQ
+564 NNNSNKK
-570 DNNENYIDNNN
+570 DNNESNIIDNN
-581 QENKS
+581 QENKQ
-586 INIDKVNLIEKLNEQ
+586 ININRVNLIEKMDKEVDNDENIINEQ
-601 VTIDEDKINEKEIS
+601 KKANKNEL
-615 GNKIIKNCEE
+615 
-625 ANQKEL
+625 AND
-631 LNNNLNSKIEKNIK
+631 NLNSQTKKNIK
-645 ESSKSIQEKCEI
+645 EYSKSREEKCES
-657 CSKNYT
+657 CLKNYI
-663 KQNKNILF
+663 KKNNNIIF
-671 NNICKYCLKKNIIN
+671 NNICENCLKKNIIN
-685 KIFPIFLEY
+685 EIYPKFLEY
-694 INDSISNKKY
+694 MKDAISKKIF
-704 DLSFKKVFNKFVDEK
+704 DFSFKIIFNDFVDKK
-719 IDIFNKNIII
+719 IEIFNNNITI

-734 ILNNDY
+734 KLNNNY
-740 KSNLEMHPI
+740 KSKFEMHPI
-749 FEEIKKKFCIF
+749 FGDIKKKFCIF
-760 CLCDLSKTETKY
+760 CLCDLNKTKTKY

-778 NFCSIDHVKRYF
+778 NFCSIDHIKRYF
-790 HLKNNFKYKSNYICI
+790 HMINNFKNKSNYICI

-831 EDSIDFLNQNYLE
+831 EDTIDFLNQNYLD
-844 KQCCFCSL
+844 KQCCFCSI

>member
-1 MVERNEEN
+1 MNEREDKN
-9 LSNSEF
+9 LSNSET

-21 KSFPEQNYEPS
+21 ISFPQQDYESSTKQNQNY
-32 TNPNQNNNVPLS
+32 NAPLS
-44 LSSKNISPIINL
+44 SSSKNISPLINL
-56 QQKFLGK
+56 QQKFFGK
-63 GKEVSPTIFDQKI
+63 GKEVSPTILDKKI
-76 KDKSSGETSKIIPGE
+76 KDKSSNEIPKIIPGE

-96 MNKEDFLK
+96 INKNDFLK
-104 VRKIKKISENNFL
+104 VRKIKKISENDFL
-117 ILKNEIIG
+117 TLKNEIIG
-125 IENLDL
+125 MENLDL
-131 LYEDIINY
+131 LYEDIINC
-139 NYLPLNEVDFSANVG
+139 NYLPLNEIDFSANVG
-154 CMLPFASLVESL
+154 CILPFSSLVESL
-166 FNNNIITIEEMNY
+166 FNSNIITIEEMNY
-179 RYDLFKNFIFNY
+179 RYELFKKYIFNY

-226 CEMYESFNSNE
+226 SEMYESFNSNE
-237 IRSRLRI
+237 IRSRLRV
-244 KYNFIINTKLVLHI
+244 KYNFIINTRLVLHI
-258 MIIILNLLEEGRISE
+258 MIIILNLLEEGRISD
-273 AHYFYVKS
+273 AHYFYVKT

-311 YQENF
+311 YLEDF

-328 ETEEGMFLFNKF
+328 ETSEGMFLFNKF

-368 DIIIFNDDEDK
+368 DVIIFNDNEDK
-379 KIKNMIYSGESD
+379 TIKNMIYSGKCE
-391 YNFNEDK
+391 YNFNEEK

-411 YSEDDNVRNNDIF
+411 YSEDDNIKNKDIF
-424 KNYINDYYHN
+424 KEYINDYYYD
-434 MSNEKVI
+434 MSKEQVPKNYK
-441 NKDKIE
+441 NNG
-447 VNQVEINDKGK
+447 NQDVKNVKEK
-458 DNSENN
+458 DNCENN
-464 TINDISSNSQDKNLI
+464 TMIESSSQSQKKNLI
-479 FNNIAENKLINQ
+479 FNNDIENNQIN
-491 EQKLKE
+491 EERELKNKSE
-497 KNDVDEVKNK
+497 TVEINNK
-507 YKVQIKIINKSTQK
+507 YKVQIKIFNKSAQK
-521 PKKSF
+521 PQKPF
-526 SIEEEKNEDNNIIS
+526 LFEEEKKEEDNIIS

-550 INYQN
+550 TNYQN
-555 LIQNRNYNE
+555 LIKNRNNDE
-564 NNIKKQ
+564 NNNSNKK
-570 DNNENYIDNNN
+570 DNNESNIIDNN
-581 QENKS
+581 QENKQ
-586 INIDKVNLIEKLNEQ
+586 ININRVNLIDKMDKEVDNDENIINEQ
-601 VTIDEDKINEKEIS
+601 KKTNKNEL
-615 GNKIIKNCEE
+615 
-625 ANQKEL
+625 AND
-631 LNNNLNSKIEKNIK
+631 NLNSQTKKNIK
-645 ESSKSIQEKCEI
+645 EYSKSREEKCES
-657 CSKNYT
+657 CLKNYI
-663 KQNKNILF
+663 KKNNNIIF
-671 NNICKYCLKKNIIN
+671 NNICENCLKKNIIN
-685 KIFPIFLEY
+685 EIYPKFLEY
-694 INDSISNKKY
+694 MKDAISKKIF
-704 DLSFKKVFNKFVDEK
+704 DFSFKIIFNDFVDKK
-719 IDIFNKNIII
+719 IEIFNNNITI

-734 ILNNDY
+734 KLNNNY
-740 KSNLEMHPI
+740 KSKFEMHPI
-749 FEEIKKKFCIF
+749 FGDIKKKFCIF
-760 CLCDLSKTETKY
+760 CLCDLNKTKTKY

-778 NFCSIDHVKRYF
+778 NFCSIDHIKRYF
-790 HLKNNFKYKSNYICI
+790 HMINNFKNKSNYICI

-831 EDSIDFLNQNYLE
+831 EDTIDFLNQNYLE
-844 KQCCFCSL
+844 KQCCFCSI

-905 NHIVI
+905 NHIVN
-910 NKN
+910 NKNSLYLL